1 MKKSTMLATAAFAVL
16 LGLFVPCTSHAT
28 EIKDT
33 DPTTVQW
40 DKATRKEC
48 TNSEGVSY
56 VDYTFPEDQTQ
67 SYNSYDDAVTSLAKF
82 TVDAVADHKSNYI
95 ILRVPVKIKTAQS
108 VDEYQLQSDVEDK
121 INSWIRFGGNM
132 TKREILSFSG
142 SDWKKHENLS
152 SFYTYLDDYAY
163 TGGELTGTFKI
174 AVNYKTR
181 YDFTEYETKCLNA
194 IKEMNV
200 DGKSDYDKALAL
212 CKWVNKHIKYKSSE
226 VFLGDQSGMQGM
238 MEGWGVCNAYATLTC
253 YLGRCLGLD
262 ILYEGGDTFTDSHA
276 WDLVKVGDEWYYMDP
291 TKSGHEEGVTF
302 CASFLQGND
311 WLKCNVKE
319 LDDQFK
325 DYNNIY
331 NISDIS
337 YANKHNNCEH
347 SWVKGAIGD
356 ITSRIE
362 DSTCNIPYNVAYAC
376 TKCDAYKWVYY
387 KDPKGHIPGKVI
399 RVEREA
405 NCYTEGLQVR
415 ECLRPAEDG
424 GCQSHAYYETIPMT
438 QHHWVDGKCTICGD
452 ECTHTYGEKTI
463 ITPATCTTYGSYT
476 KTCATCGYVYKGQIP
491 KTQHNYEWKV
501 TTPATCNST
510 GVETKTCTNCGK
522 TNGQKQI
529 PATGEHNWETV
540 ETIPATCTSKE
551 KQKQECTVCHT
562 TRTTINENS
571 HYADHTWAEGDGTVT
586 CTKCGC
592 EHTHRWVEDTS
603 KTVPATCTSEGS
615 KTYYCTADYKDYDQE
630 VHKCH
635 STKTETLAK
644 TAHHW
649 VNGVCTE
656 CGATHEHDWQ
666 EQTSLAK
673 SPTCTEK
680 GSKTYKCSKCG
691 ETKVEEIPATGHT
704 WKIHQIAQNKSECKC
719 SVCGVTK
726 AHDLKVVSKDPATCT
741 KKGIIHYVC
750 KDCGKKVRDN
760 DPDAPALGHDWKNQ
774 NGTCSRCG
782 EQHTH
787 DWGEWKT
794 TTPADCTTEGE
805 EVRQCNTCGFEETR
819 TLAKTDHQ
827 WGEWNIT
834 TEPSCTT
841 EGEEVRQCEVCQKT
855 ETKKLEKT
863 AHVTEI
869 VGAKESTCTTAGY
882 SGDEVCKHCHEV
894 IKKGHE
900 LALAQHQW
908 GEWKTT
914 TPASCTHEGEETR
927 QCKNCQETETRKLKK
942 TDHDWSEW
950 KTTTKP
956 SCTHEGEET
965 RQCKNCQKTES
976 RTLAKTAHNTE
987 IVGAKAPNCTSE
999 GYTGD
1004 EVCKDCHATIKNGHK
1019 LDKTAHQWSTWKTTT
1034 NPSYASEGEQTRQCS
1049 QCHQT
1054 ETRKLNKLPLP
1065 KAGTKYTVGGNQYTV
1080 LKAGLSVRFSKA
1092 NPKAKT
1098 VTIPNT
1104 ITVDGINYKVA
1115 EVGANAFKNNKKVKK
1130 VTIGANVVKIANK
1143 AFNKCPSLRNVII
1156 KTTLLTKK
1164 TASKKCFSKVHK
1176 KMVIKVPKKVKKSY
1190 VKIFKG
1196 FKVK

>member
-56 VDYTFPEDQTQ
+56 VDYTFPEDQIQ

-82 TVDAVADHKSNYI
+82 TVDAVADHKDSHITIEMPFSVKTDKVIEKNYDI
-95 ILRVPVKIKTAQS
+95 AIK
-108 VDEYQLQSDVEDK
+108 VDDK
-121 INSWIRFGGNM
+121 IDNWIRFGDNM

-142 SDWKKHENLS
+142 SDWKKHENLKS
-152 SFYTYLDDYAY
+152 YYTTVDEWKKTENGYSGIFSLSFEYS
-163 TGGELTGTFKI
+163 
-174 AVNYKTR
+174 TR

-212 CKWVNKHIKYKSSE
+212 NKWVHAQINDTSVSTAE
-226 VFLGDQSGMQGM
+226 GQSGMKGI
-238 MEGWGVCNAYATLTC
+238 MERKGVCNAFATLSC

-262 ILYEGGDTFTDSHA
+262 ILYESGDTWDDGHA
-276 WDLVKVGDEWYYMDP
+276 WNLVKVGNEWYYMD
-291 TKSGHEEGVTF
+291 TTCSLDTL
-302 CASFLQGND
+302 SDFLQGES
-311 WLKCNVKE
+311 WLKCNIE
-319 LDDQFK
+319 TLDSQFK
-325 DYNNIY
+325 NYDKIY
-331 NISDIS
+331 NIPAIS
-337 YANKHNNCEH
+337 YDEKYSTCEH
-347 SWVKGAIGD
+347 NWSLYSG
-356 ITSRIE
+356 T
-362 DSTCNIPYNVAYAC
+362 DSSFNCNFPTTNNYFC
-376 TKCDAYKWVYY
+376 TKCHAGKWEYY
-387 KDPKGHIPGKVI
+387 KDPKGHTPGKVI
-399 RVEREA
+399 RVDREA

-415 ECLRPAEDG
+415 ECTVCG
-424 GCQSHAYYETIPMT
+424 KGYWETIPMT

-452 ECTHTYGEKTI
+452 ECKHTYGEKTI
-463 ITPATCTTYGSYT
+463 LTPATCTTMGSYT
-476 KTCATCGYVYKGQIP
+476 KTCTTCGYVYKGQIP

-522 TNGQKQI
+522 TYGQRTI

-586 CTKCGC
+586 CTKCGW

-635 STKTETLAK
+635 STKTVTLAK

-666 EQTSLAK
+666 EQTSLAQ

-719 SVCGVTK
+719 SVCGATK

-774 NGTCSRCG
+774 DGTCSRCN

-805 EVRQCNTCGFEETR
+805 EVRQCNTCGFEETKK
-819 TLAKTDHQ
+819 LEKTAHQ
-827 WGEWNIT
+827 WGEWKT
-834 TEPSCTT
+834 TTKPSCTT

-882 SGDEVCKHCHEV
+882 SGDEVCKHCHAV
-894 IKKGHE
+894 IKMGHK
-900 LALAQHQW
+900 LALAQHQ
-908 GEWKTT
+908 
-914 TPASCTHEGEETR
+914 
-927 QCKNCQETETRKLKK
+927 
-942 TDHDWSEW
+942 WSEW

-956 SCTHEGEET
+956 SCTTEGEET
-965 RQCKNCQKTES
+965 RQCSVCQETETRKLEKTDHDWSEWKITTKPS
-976 RTLAKTAHNTE
+976 CTTEGEETRQCSVCQETETRKLEKTAHNTE
-987 IVGAKAPNCTSE
+987 IVGAKAPSCTSE

-1004 EVCKDCHATIKNGHK
+1004 EVCKDCHAVVKKGHK

-1104 ITVDGINYKVA
+1104 IKVDGISYKVA

-1143 AFNKCPSLRNVII
+1143 AFNKCPSIRNVII
-1156 KTTLLTKK
+1156 KTTLLTKR
-1164 TASKKCFSKVHK
+1164 TASKKCFNKVHK

-1190 VKIFKG
+1190 AKIFKG

>member
-40 DKATRKEC
+40 DKATV
-48 TNSEGVSY
+48 TNETDDLDRAYQV
-56 VDYTFPEDQTQ
+56 YTLPSTNYD
-67 SYNSYDDAVTSLAKF
+67 SYDDAVNGLAKSI
-82 TVDAVADHKSNYI
+82 VDATADRKANYFWIRLPFNVTTDKVISDKSDMSI
-95 ILRVPVKIKTAQS
+95 EIK
-108 VDEYQLQSDVEDK
+108 DK
-121 INSWIRFGGNM
+121 IDSWIRFGDNM

-142 SDWKKHENLS
+142 SDWKKHENLN
-152 SFYTYLDDYAY
+152 SFYSSIFDWEKNDNGYS
-163 TGGELTGTFKI
+163 GTLSCEIRYQSK
-174 AVNYKTR
+174 

-262 ILYEGGDTFTDSHA
+262 VLYESGDTWNDRHS
-276 WDLVKVGDEWYYMDP
+276 WDLVKIDNEWYYIDP
-291 TKSGHEEGVTF
+291 TNTKTEEHF
-302 CASFLQGND
+302 HSEFLQGND
-311 WLKCNVKE
+311 WLKCEIKE

-325 DYNNIY
+325 DYAKLY
-331 NISDIS
+331 NVPDIS

-347 SWVKGAIGD
+347 NWVHGSVTNLTENLK
-356 ITSRIE
+356 
-362 DSTCNIPYNVAYAC
+362 DSTCDLPYWVSLVC
-376 TKCDAYKWVYY
+376 TKCNAYKWEYY
-387 KDPKGHIPGKVI
+387 KDPKGHTPGKVI
-399 RVEREA
+399 RVDREA

-415 ECLRPAEDG
+415 ECTVCG
-424 GCQSHAYYETIPMT
+424 KGYWETIPMT

-463 ITPATCTTYGSYT
+463 VTPATCTTYGSYT
-476 KTCATCGYVYKGQIP
+476 KTCTTCGYVLKGQIP

-522 TNGQKQI
+522 TNGQRQI

-571 HYADHTWAEGDGTVT
+571 HYADHTWTEGDGTVT
-586 CTKCGC
+586 CTKCGW

-635 STKTETLAK
+635 STKTEILAK

-666 EQTSLAK
+666 EQTSLTK
-673 SPTCTEK
+673 SPTCIKK

-704 WKIHQIAQNKSECKC
+704 WKIHQIATNKSECKC
-719 SVCGVTK
+719 SVCGATK

-774 NGTCSRCG
+774 DGTCSRCNA
-782 EQHTH
+782 QHTH
-787 DWGEWKT
+787 NWGEWKT

-805 EVRQCNTCGFEETR
+805 EVRQCNTCRFEETR

-841 EGEEVRQCEVCQKT
+841 EGEKVRQCEVCQKT

-863 AHVTEI
+863 AHVTEV

-894 IKKGHE
+894 IKKGHK

-1004 EVCKDCHATIKNGHK
+1004 EVCKDCHATIKKGHK

-1130 VTIGANVVKIANK
+1130 VTIGANVVKVANK

-1190 VKIFKG
+1190 AKIFKG

>member
-40 DKATRKEC
+40 DKATVEEKTDADNDKYLLYTLPN
-48 TNSEGVSY
+48 TNY
-56 VDYTFPEDQTQ
+56 D
-67 SYNSYDDAVTSLAKF
+67 SYDDAITGLAKYMVDATADRKYNSVSVLFPF
-82 TVDAVADHKSNYI
+82 TVVTDKTINEAVDM
-95 ILRVPVKIKTAQS
+95 S
-108 VDEYQLQSDVEDK
+108 VDIDDK
-121 INSWIRFGGNM
+121 IDSWIRFGDNM

-152 SFYTYLDDYAY
+152 SFNTNIINWKKTDNGYSGL
-163 TGGELTGTFKI
+163 
-174 AVNYKTR
+174 AVCAVEYSHR

-212 CKWVNKHIKYKSSE
+212 CKWVHAQINDTSVSTAE
-226 VFLGDQSGMQGM
+226 GQSGMKGI
-238 MEGWGVCNAYATLTC
+238 MERKGVCNAFATLSC

-262 ILYEGGDTFTDSHA
+262 ILYESGDTWDDGHA
-276 WDLVKVGDEWYYMDP
+276 WNLVKVGDEWYYMD
-291 TKSGHEEGVTF
+291 TTCSLYTL
-302 CASFLQGND
+302 SNFLQGES
-311 WLKCNVKE
+311 WLKCNIE
-319 LDDQFK
+319 TLDSQFK
-325 DYNNIY
+325 NYDKIY
-331 NISDIS
+331 NIPAIS
-337 YANKHNNCEH
+337 YDEKYSTCKHNWSLYSSTDSSFNCNFP
-347 SWVKGAIGD
+347 
-356 ITSRIE
+356 T
-362 DSTCNIPYNVAYAC
+362 TNNYFC
-376 TKCDAYKWVYY
+376 TKCHAGKWEYY
-387 KDPKGHIPGKVI
+387 KDPKGHTPGKVI
-399 RVEREA
+399 RVDREA

-415 ECLRPAEDG
+415 ECTVCG
-424 GCQSHAYYETIPMT
+424 KGYWETIPMT

-476 KTCATCGYVYKGQIP
+476 KTCTTCGYVYKGQIP

-510 GVETKTCTNCGK
+510 GVETKICTNCGK
-522 TNGQKQI
+522 TNGQRQI

-551 KQKQECTVCHT
+551 KQKQKCTVCHT

-571 HYADHTWAEGDGTVT
+571 HYADHTWTEGDGTVT
-586 CTKCGC
+586 CTKCGW

-603 KTVPATCTSEGS
+603 KTVTATCTSEGS
-615 KTYYCTADYKDYDQE
+615 KTYYCIADYKDYDQE

-635 STKTETLAK
+635 STKTVTLAK
-644 TAHHW
+644 TDHHW

-719 SVCGVTK
+719 SVCGATK

-760 DPDAPALGHDWKNQ
+760 DPDAPALGHDWKNRD
-774 NGTCSRCG
+774 GMCSRCNA
-782 EQHTH
+782 QHTH

-805 EVRQCNTCGFEETR
+805 EVRQCNTCRFEETR
-819 TLAKTDHQ
+819 TLAKTDHD

-834 TEPSCTT
+834 TEPSCTH
-841 EGEEVRQCEVCQKT
+841 EGEETRQCKNCQKT

-863 AHVTEI
+863 AHVTEL
-869 VGAKESTCTTAGY
+869 VGAKAPSCTSEGY
-882 SGDEVCKHCHEV
+882 TGNEVCKDCHAV
-894 IKKGHE
+894 VKNGHK
-900 LALAQHQW
+900 LDKTAHQW
-908 GEWKTT
+908 STWKTT

-927 QCKNCQETETRKLKK
+927 QCSVCQETETRKLKK

-956 SCTHEGEET
+956 SCTTEGEEN

-987 IVGAKAPNCTSE
+987 IVGAKAPSCTTE

-1004 EVCKDCHATIKNGHK
+1004 EVCKDCHATIKKGHK

-1049 QCHQT
+1049 QCHQI

-1080 LKAGLSVRFSKA
+1080 LKAGLTVRFSKA

-1130 VTIGANVVKIANK
+1130 VTIGANVVKVANK

-1156 KTTLLTKK
+1156 KTTLLIKK

-1176 KMVIKVPKKVKKSY
+1176 KMIIKVPKKVKKTY

>member
-33 DPTTVQW
+33 DQTTVQW
-40 DKATRKEC
+40 DKATVEEKTDADNDKYLLYTLPN
-48 TNSEGVSY
+48 TNY
-56 VDYTFPEDQTQ
+56 D
-67 SYNSYDDAVTSLAKF
+67 SYDDAITGLAKYMVDATADRKYNSVSVLFPF
-82 TVDAVADHKSNYI
+82 TVVTDKTIDEAVDM
-95 ILRVPVKIKTAQS
+95 S
-108 VDEYQLQSDVEDK
+108 VDIDDK
-121 INSWIRFGGNM
+121 IDSWIRFGGNM

-152 SFYTYLDDYAY
+152 SFNTNIINWKKTDNGYSGL
-163 TGGELTGTFKI
+163 
-174 AVNYKTR
+174 AVCAVEYSHR
-181 YDFTEYETKCLNA
+181 YDFIEYETKCLNA

-212 CKWVNKHIKYKSSE
+212 NKWVHAQINDTSVSTAE
-226 VFLGDQSGMQGM
+226 GQSGMKGI
-238 MEGWGVCNAYATLTC
+238 MERKGVCNAFATLSC

-262 ILYEGGDTFTDSHA
+262 ILYESGDTWDDGHA
-276 WDLVKVGDEWYYMDP
+276 WNLIKIGDEWYYTDTSCP
-291 TKSGHEEGVTF
+291 VDVLSN
-302 CASFLQGND
+302 FLQGKS
-311 WLKCNVKE
+311 WLKCNIE
-319 LDDQFK
+319 TLDSQFK
-325 DYNNIY
+325 NYDKIY
-331 NISDIS
+331 NIPAIS
-337 YANKHNNCEH
+337 YDEKYSTCEH
-347 SWVKGAIGD
+347 NWSLYSG
-356 ITSRIE
+356 T
-362 DSTCNIPYNVAYAC
+362 DSSFNCNFPTTNNYFC
-376 TKCDAYKWVYY
+376 TKCHAGKWEYY
-387 KDPKGHIPGKVI
+387 KDPKGHTPGKVI
-399 RVEREA
+399 RVDREA

-415 ECLRPAEDG
+415 ECTVCG
-424 GCQSHAYYETIPMT
+424 KGYWETIPMT

-452 ECTHTYGEKTI
+452 ECAHTYGEKTI
-463 ITPATCTTYGSYT
+463 IAPATCTTMGSYT
-476 KTCATCGYVYKGQIP
+476 KTCTTCGYVYKGQIP

-501 TTPATCNST
+501 TTPATCNT
-510 GVETKTCTNCGK
+510 AGVETKTCINCGK
-522 TNGQKQI
+522 TYGQRTI

-586 CTKCGC
+586 CTKCGW

-615 KTYYCTADYKDYDQE
+615 KTYYCIADYKDYDQE

-635 STKTETLAK
+635 STKTVTLAK

-719 SVCGVTK
+719 SVCEATK

-774 NGTCSRCG
+774 DGTCSRCN

-805 EVRQCNTCGFEETR
+805 EVRQCNTCGFEETKK
-819 TLAKTDHQ
+819 LEKTDHQ

-841 EGEEVRQCEVCQKT
+841 EGEEVRQCEVCQKI
-855 ETKKLEKT
+855 ETKKLKKT
-863 AHVTEI
+863 DHVTEI
-869 VGAKESTCTTAGY
+869 VGAKESTCTIAGY
-882 SGDEVCKHCHEV
+882 SGDEVCKHCHKV

-908 GEWKTT
+908 GEWKITT
-914 TPASCTHEGEETR
+914 KPSCTTEGEEIR
-927 QCKNCQETETRKLKK
+927 QCKNCQETETKKL
-942 TDHDWSEW
+942 E
-950 KTTTKP
+950 
-956 SCTHEGEET
+956 
-965 RQCKNCQKTES
+965 
-976 RTLAKTAHNTE
+976 KTAHNTE
-987 IVGAKAPNCTSE
+987 IVGAKAPSCTSE

-1004 EVCKDCHATIKNGHK
+1004 EVCKDCHATIKKGNS
-1019 LDKTAHQWSTWKTTT
+1019 LAKTAHQWSTWKTTT

-1049 QCHQT
+1049 QCHQI

-1104 ITVDGINYKVA
+1104 IKVNGISYKVA

-1190 VKIFKG
+1190 AKIFKG

>member
-33 DPTTVQW
+33 DQTTVQW
-40 DKATRKEC
+40 DKATV
-48 TNSEGVSY
+48 TNETDDLDRAYQV
-56 VDYTFPEDQTQ
+56 YTLPSTNYD
-67 SYNSYDDAVTSLAKF
+67 SYDDAVNGLAKSI
-82 TVDAVADHKSNYI
+82 VDATADRKANYFWIRLPFNVTTDKVISDKSDMSI
-95 ILRVPVKIKTAQS
+95 EIK
-108 VDEYQLQSDVEDK
+108 DK
-121 INSWIRFGGNM
+121 IDSWIRFGDNM

-142 SDWKKHENLS
+142 SDWKKHENLN
-152 SFYTYLDDYAY
+152 SFYSSIFDWEKNDNGYS
-163 TGGELTGTFKI
+163 GTLSCEIRYQSK
-174 AVNYKTR
+174 

-262 ILYEGGDTFTDSHA
+262 VLYEGGDTWLDSHA
-276 WDLVKVGDEWYYMDP
+276 WNLVKIGDEWYYMDP
-291 TKSGHEEGVTF
+291 TKSGNRDGLVF
-302 CASFLQGND
+302 NISFLQGND
-311 WLKCNVKE
+311 WLKCNTKE

-325 DYNNIY
+325 DYNKIY

-337 YANKHNNCEH
+337 YVNKHSTCSGEH
-347 SWVKGAIGD
+347 NW
-356 ITSRIE
+356 IE
-362 DSTCNIPYNVAYAC
+362 SPGGNSTENLKDSTCDLPYCIPYRC
-376 TKCDAYKWVYY
+376 TKCNAVKWEYY
-387 KDPKGHIPGKVI
+387 KDPKGHTPGKVI
-399 RVEREA
+399 RVDREA

-415 ECLRPAEDG
+415 ECTVCG
-424 GCQSHAYYETIPMT
+424 KGYWETIPMT

-522 TNGQKQI
+522 TNGQRQI

-586 CTKCGC
+586 CTKCGW

-656 CGATHEHDWQ
+656 CGATHEHNWQ

-673 SPTCTEK
+673 SSTCTEK

-704 WKIHQIAQNKSECKC
+704 WKIHQIATNKSECKC
-719 SVCGVTK
+719 SVCGATK

-760 DPDAPALGHDWKNQ
+760 DPDTPALGHDWKNQ
-774 NGTCSRCG
+774 NGTCSRCNA
-782 EQHTH
+782 QHTH

-841 EGEEVRQCEVCQKT
+841 EGEEVRQCEVCLET

-863 AHVTEI
+863 DHVTEI

-927 QCKNCQETETRKLKK
+927 QCSVCQKTETRK
-942 TDHDWSEW
+942 
-950 KTTTKP
+950 
-956 SCTHEGEET
+956 
-965 RQCKNCQKTES
+965 
-976 RTLAKTAHNTE
+976 LAKTAHNTE
-987 IVGAKAPNCTSE
+987 IVGAKAPSCTTE

-1004 EVCKDCHATIKNGHK
+1004 EVCKDCHAVVKKGNS
-1019 LDKTAHQWSTWKTTT
+1019 LAKTAHQWSTWKTTT

-1049 QCHQT
+1049 QCHQI

-1190 VKIFKG
+1190 AKIFKG

>member
-1 MKKSTMLATAAFAVL
+1 MLATAAFAVL

-40 DKATRKEC
+40 DKATVEEKTDADNDKYLLYTLPN
-48 TNSEGVSY
+48 TNY
-56 VDYTFPEDQTQ
+56 D
-67 SYNSYDDAVTSLAKF
+67 SYDDAITGLAKYMVDATADRKYNSVSVLFPF
-82 TVDAVADHKSNYI
+82 TVVTD
-95 ILRVPVKIKTAQS
+95 KTIDEAIDMS
-108 VDEYQLQSDVEDK
+108 VDIDDK
-121 INSWIRFGGNM
+121 IDSWIRFGGNM

-152 SFYTYLDDYAY
+152 SFNTNIINWKKTDNGYSGL
-163 TGGELTGTFKI
+163 
-174 AVNYKTR
+174 AVCAVEYSTR

-212 CKWVNKHIKYKSSE
+212 NKWVHAQINDTSVSTAE
-226 VFLGDQSGMQGM
+226 GQSGMKGI
-238 MEGWGVCNAYATLTC
+238 MERKGVCNAFATLSC

-262 ILYEGGDTFTDSHA
+262 ILYESGDTWDDGHA
-276 WDLVKVGDEWYYMDP
+276 WNLIKIGDEWYYTDTSCP
-291 TKSGHEEGVTF
+291 VDVLSN
-302 CASFLQGND
+302 FLQGKS
-311 WLKCNVKE
+311 WLKCNIE
-319 LDDQFK
+319 TLDSQFK
-325 DYNNIY
+325 NYDKIY
-331 NISDIS
+331 NIPAIGYDEKYST
-337 YANKHNNCEH
+337 CEH
-347 SWVKGAIGD
+347 NWSLYSG
-356 ITSRIE
+356 T
-362 DSTCNIPYNVAYAC
+362 DSSFNCNFPTTNNYFC
-376 TKCDAYKWVYY
+376 TKCHAGKWEYY
-387 KDPKGHIPGKVI
+387 KDPKGHTPGKVI
-399 RVEREA
+399 RVDREA

-415 ECLRPAEDG
+415 ECTVCG
-424 GCQSHAYYETIPMT
+424 KGYWETIPMT

-463 ITPATCTTYGSYT
+463 VTPATCTTYGSYT
-476 KTCATCGYVYKGQIP
+476 KTCTTCGYVYKGQIP

-522 TNGQKQI
+522 TNGQRQI

-586 CTKCGC
+586 CTKCGW

-615 KTYYCTADYKDYDQE
+615 KTYYCIADYKDYDQE

-719 SVCGVTK
+719 SVCGATK

-774 NGTCSRCG
+774 DGMCSRCNA
-782 EQHTH
+782 QHTH

-805 EVRQCNTCGFEETR
+805 KVRQCNTCGFEETR

-841 EGEEVRQCEVCQKT
+841 EGEEVRQCKNCQKT

-863 AHVTEI
+863 AHVTEL
-869 VGAKESTCTTAGY
+869 VGAKAPSCTSEGY
-882 SGDEVCKHCHEV
+882 TGNEVCKHCHEV

-927 QCKNCQETETRKLKK
+927 QCSVCQETETRKLKK

-987 IVGAKAPNCTSE
+987 IVGAKAPSCTTE
-999 GYTGD
+999 GYTGN
-1004 EVCKDCHATIKNGHK
+1004 EVCKDCHATIKKGHK

-1098 VTIPNT
+1098 VTIPNA
-1104 ITVDGINYKVA
+1104 ITVDGISYKVA

-1176 KMVIKVPKKVKKSY
+1176 KMIIKVPKKVKKTY

>member
-33 DPTTVQW
+33 DQTTVQW
-40 DKATRKEC
+40 DKATVEEKTDADNDKYLLYTLPN
-48 TNSEGVSY
+48 TNY
-56 VDYTFPEDQTQ
+56 D
-67 SYNSYDDAVTSLAKF
+67 SYDDAITGLAKYMVDATADRKYNSVSVLFPF
-82 TVDAVADHKSNYI
+82 TVVTNKTINEAVDM
-95 ILRVPVKIKTAQS
+95 S
-108 VDEYQLQSDVEDK
+108 VDIDDK
-121 INSWIRFGGNM
+121 IDSWIRFGDNM

-152 SFYTYLDDYAY
+152 SFNTNIIDWKKTENGYSGL
-163 TGGELTGTFKI
+163 
-174 AVNYKTR
+174 AVCAVEYKTR

-262 ILYEGGDTFTDSHA
+262 VLYESGDTWNDRHS
-276 WDLVKVGDEWYYMDP
+276 WDLVKIDNEWYYIDP
-291 TKSGHEEGVTF
+291 TNTKTEEHF
-302 CASFLQGND
+302 HSEFLQGND
-311 WLKCNVKE
+311 WLKCEIKE

-325 DYNNIY
+325 DYAKLY
-331 NISDIS
+331 NVPDIS
-337 YANKHNNCEH
+337 YANKHNSCEH
-347 SWVKGAIGD
+347 NWVHGSVTNLTENLK
-356 ITSRIE
+356 
-362 DSTCNIPYNVAYAC
+362 DSTCDLPYWVSLVC
-376 TKCDAYKWVYY
+376 TKCNAYKWEYY
-387 KDPKGHIPGKVI
+387 KDPKGHTPGKVI
-399 RVEREA
+399 RVDREA

-415 ECLRPAEDG
+415 ECTVCG
-424 GCQSHAYYETIPMT
+424 KGYWETIPMT

-463 ITPATCTTYGSYT
+463 ITPATCTTMGSYT
-476 KTCATCGYVYKGQIP
+476 KTCTTCGYVYKGQIP

-510 GVETKTCTNCGK
+510 GVETKTCTKCGK
-522 TNGQKQI
+522 TYGQRTI

-571 HYADHTWAEGDGTVT
+571 HYADHTWTEGNGTVT
-586 CTKCGC
+586 CTKCGW

-635 STKTETLAK
+635 STKTVTLAK
-644 TAHHW
+644 IAHHW

-666 EQTSLAK
+666 EQTSLAQ

-719 SVCGVTK
+719 SVCEATK

-774 NGTCSRCG
+774 DGTCSRCN

-805 EVRQCNTCGFEETR
+805 EVRQCNTCGFEETKK
-819 TLAKTDHQ
+819 LEKTAHQ
-827 WGEWNIT
+827 WGEWDIT

-841 EGEEVRQCEVCQKT
+841 EGEEVRQCKNCQKT
-855 ETKKLEKT
+855 ETKKLKKT
-863 AHVTEI
+863 DHVTEI
-869 VGAKESTCTTAGY
+869 VGVKESTCTTAGY
-882 SGDEVCKHCHEV
+882 SGDEVCKHCHTV
-894 IKKGHE
+894 IKMGHK
-900 LALAQHQW
+900 LDLAQHQW

-927 QCKNCQETETRKLKK
+927 QCKNCKETETRKLEK

-956 SCTHEGEET
+956 SCTTEGEET
-965 RQCKNCQKTES
+965 RQCKNCHETES

-987 IVGAKAPNCTSE
+987 IVGAKAPSCTTE

-1004 EVCKDCHATIKNGHK
+1004 EVCKHCNAVVKKGHK
-1019 LDKTAHQWSTWKTTT
+1019 LAKTAHQWSSWKTTT
-1034 NPSYASEGEQTRQCS
+1034 NPSYDSEGEQTRQCS

-1080 LKAGLSVRFSKA
+1080 LKAGLTVRFSKA

-1104 ITVDGINYKVA
+1104 ITADGISYKVA

-1130 VTIGANVVKIANK
+1130 VTIGTNVVKIANK

>member
-40 DKATRKEC
+40 DKATVEEKTDVDNDKYLLYTLPN
-48 TNSEGVSY
+48 TNY
-56 VDYTFPEDQTQ
+56 D
-67 SYNSYDDAVTSLAKF
+67 SYDDAITGLAKYMVDATADRKYNSVSVLFPF
-82 TVDAVADHKSNYI
+82 TVVTDKTIDKAVDM
-95 ILRVPVKIKTAQS
+95 S
-108 VDEYQLQSDVEDK
+108 VDIDDK
-121 INSWIRFGGNM
+121 IDSWIRFGDNM

-152 SFYTYLDDYAY
+152 SFNTNIIDWKKTENGYSGL
-163 TGGELTGTFKI
+163 
-174 AVNYKTR
+174 AVCAVEYSTR

-212 CKWVNKHIKYKSSE
+212 CKWVHAQINDTSVSTAE
-226 VFLGDQSGMQGM
+226 GQSGMKGI
-238 MEGWGVCNAYATLTC
+238 MERKGVCNAFATLSC

-262 ILYEGGDTFTDSHA
+262 ILYESGDTWDDGHA
-276 WDLVKVGDEWYYMDP
+276 WNLVKVGNEWYYMD
-291 TKSGHEEGVTF
+291 TTCSLDTL
-302 CASFLQGND
+302 SDFLQGES
-311 WLKCNVKE
+311 WLKCNIE
-319 LDDQFK
+319 TLDSQFK
-325 DYNNIY
+325 NYDKIY
-331 NISDIS
+331 NIPAIS
-337 YANKHNNCEH
+337 YDEKYSTCEH
-347 SWVKGAIGD
+347 NWSLYSG
-356 ITSRIE
+356 T
-362 DSTCNIPYNVAYAC
+362 DSSFNCNFPTTNNYFC
-376 TKCDAYKWVYY
+376 TKCHAGKWEYY
-387 KDPKGHIPGKVI
+387 KDPKGHTPGKVI
-399 RVEREA
+399 RVDREA

-415 ECLRPAEDG
+415 ECTVCG
-424 GCQSHAYYETIPMT
+424 KGYWETIPMT

-476 KTCATCGYVYKGQIP
+476 KTCTTCGYVYKGQIP

-522 TNGQKQI
+522 TYGQRTI

-562 TRTTINENS
+562 TKTTINENS
-571 HYADHTWAEGDGTVT
+571 HYADHTWTEGDGTVT
-586 CTKCGC
+586 CTKCGW

-615 KTYYCTADYKDYDQE
+615 KTYYCIADYKDYDQE

-649 VNGVCTE
+649 VNGICTE

-719 SVCGVTK
+719 SVCGATK

-774 NGTCSRCG
+774 DGTCSRCN

-805 EVRQCNTCGFEETR
+805 EVRQCKN
-819 TLAKTDHQ
+819 
-827 WGEWNIT
+827 
-834 TEPSCTT
+834 
-841 EGEEVRQCEVCQKT
+841 CQET
-855 ETKKLEKT
+855 ETKKLDKT

-882 SGDEVCKHCHEV
+882 SGDEVCKHCHAV
-894 IKKGHE
+894 IKIGHK

-927 QCKNCQETETRKLKK
+927 QCSVCQETETRKLKK
-942 TDHDWSEW
+942 TGHDWSEW

-965 RQCKNCQKTES
+965 RQCKNCQGTES

-987 IVGAKAPNCTSE
+987 IVGAKAPSCTTE

-1004 EVCKDCHATIKNGHK
+1004 EVCKDCNVKVKEGHTLAK
-1019 LDKTAHQWSTWKTTT
+1019 TAHNWGEWKTTTPASCTTEGKEVRQCKVCQKTESRTLAKTAHQWSSWKTTT
-1034 NPSYASEGEQTRQCS
+1034 NPSYDSKGEQTRQCS

-1080 LKAGLSVRFSKA
+1080 LKAGLTVRFSKA

-1104 ITVDGINYKVA
+1104 ITADGISYKVA

-1130 VTIGANVVKIANK
+1130 VTIGTNVVKIANK

-1190 VKIFKG
+1190 AKIFKG

>member
-40 DKATRKEC
+40 DKATA
-48 TNSEGVSY
+48 TNETDDLDRTYKV
-56 VDYTFPEDQTQ
+56 YTLPSTNYD
-67 SYNSYDDAVTSLAKF
+67 SYDDAVNGLAKSII
-82 TVDAVADHKSNYI
+82 DATADRKANYFWIRLPFNVTTDKVISDKSDMSI
-95 ILRVPVKIKTAQS
+95 EIK
-108 VDEYQLQSDVEDK
+108 DK
-121 INSWIRFGGNM
+121 IDSWIRFGGNM

-142 SDWKKHENLS
+142 SDWKKHENLD
-152 SFYTYLDDYAY
+152 SFYSSIFDWEKNDNGYS
-163 TGGELTGTFKI
+163 GTLSCEI
-174 AVNYKTR
+174 RYSTR

-212 CKWVNKHIKYKSSE
+212 CKWVKRHIKYKSSE

-262 ILYEGGDTFTDSHA
+262 ILYEGGDTWNDSHA
-276 WDLVKVGDEWYYMDP
+276 WNLVKINNEWYYADP
-291 TKSGHEEGVTF
+291 TNMILDGDTQ
-302 CASFLQGND
+302 AFLQGND
-311 WLKCNVKE
+311 WLKCMSNKV
-319 LDDQFK
+319 DDQFK
-325 DYNNIY
+325 DYKEKY

-337 YANKHNNCEH
+337 YGNRHSSCNGEHNWIEA
-347 SWVKGAIGD
+347 AISNG
-356 ITSRIE
+356 TQNQK
-362 DSTCNIPYNVAYAC
+362 DSTCDLPYWLAFRC
-376 TKCDAYKWVYY
+376 TKCGAYKWEYY
-387 KDPKGHIPGKVI
+387 KDPKGHTPGKVI
-399 RVEREA
+399 RVDREA

-415 ECLRPAEDG
+415 ECTVCG
-424 GCQSHAYYETIPMT
+424 KGYWETIPMT

-463 ITPATCTTYGSYT
+463 ITPATCTTMGSYT
-476 KTCATCGYVYKGQIP
+476 KTCTTCGYVYKGQIP

-510 GVETKTCTNCGK
+510 GVETKTCT
-522 TNGQKQI
+522 
-529 PATGEHNWETV
+529 
-540 ETIPATCTSKE
+540 
-551 KQKQECTVCHT
+551 
-562 TRTTINENS
+562 
-571 HYADHTWAEGDGTVT
+571 
-586 CTKCGC
+586 KCGW

-635 STKTETLAK
+635 STKTVTLAK

-719 SVCGVTK
+719 SVCGATK

-774 NGTCSRCG
+774 DGTCSRCN

-805 EVRQCNTCGFEETR
+805 EVRQCNTCGFEETKK
-819 TLAKTDHQ
+819 LEKTAHQ
-827 WGEWNIT
+827 WGEWNT
-834 TEPSCTT
+834 TTKPSCTT

-882 SGDEVCKHCHEV
+882 SGDEVCKHCHAV
-894 IKKGHE
+894 IKMGHK
-900 LALAQHQW
+900 LALAQHQ
-908 GEWKTT
+908 
-914 TPASCTHEGEETR
+914 
-927 QCKNCQETETRKLKK
+927 
-942 TDHDWSEW
+942 WSEW

-956 SCTHEGEET
+956 SCTTEGEET

-987 IVGAKAPNCTSE
+987 IVGAKAPSCTTE

-1004 EVCKDCHATIKNGHK
+1004 EVCKDCNVKVKEGHTLAK
-1019 LDKTAHQWSTWKTTT
+1019 TAHNWGEWKTTTPANCTTEGKEVRQCKVCQKTESRTLAKTAHQWSTWKTTT

-1104 ITVDGINYKVA
+1104 ITVNGISYKVA

-1143 AFNKCPSLRNVII
+1143 AFNKCPILRNVII

-1164 TASKKCFSKVHK
+1164 TASKKCFNKVHK

>member
-40 DKATRKEC
+40 NKATRKEC

-56 VDYTFPEDQTQ
+56 VDYTFPKDQTQ

-95 ILRVPVKIKTAQS
+95 ILKVPVKIKTAQS

-226 VFLGDQSGMQGM
+226 VFLGDQSGIQGM

-262 ILYEGGDTFTDSHA
+262 ILYEGGDTWLDSHA
-276 WDLVKVGDEWYYMDP
+276 WNLVKIGDEWYYMDP
-291 TKSGHEEGVTF
+291 TKSGHEEDSIFSGY
-302 CASFLQGND
+302 FLQGND

-325 DYNNIY
+325 DYNKIY

-337 YANKHNNCEH
+337 YANKHNTCEH
-347 SWVKGAIGD
+347 DWG
-356 ITSRIE
+356 TSALFNVTMNLK
-362 DSTCNIPYNVAYAC
+362 DSTCDIPYNVSYKC
-376 TKCDAYKWVYY
+376 TKCNAYKWEYY
-387 KDPKGHIPGKVI
+387 KDPKGHTPGKVI
-399 RVEREA
+399 RVDREA

-415 ECLRPAEDG
+415 ECTVCG
-424 GCQSHAYYETIPMT
+424 KGYWETIPMT

-463 ITPATCTTYGSYT
+463 ITPATCTTMGSYT
-476 KTCATCGYVYKGQIP
+476 KTCTTCGYVYKGQIP

-501 TTPATCNST
+501 TTPATCNSV
-510 GVETKTCTNCGK
+510 GVETKICTNCGK
-522 TNGQKQI
+522 TNGQRPI

-571 HYADHTWAEGDGTVT
+571 HYADHTWTEGNGTVT
-586 CTKCGC
+586 CTKCGW
-592 EHTHRWVEDTS
+592 EHTHRWVKDTS

-704 WKIHQIAQNKSECKC
+704 WKIHQIATNKSECKC

-774 NGTCSRCG
+774 DGTCSRCNA
-782 EQHTH
+782 QHTH

-805 EVRQCNTCGFEETR
+805 EVRQCNTCRFEETR
-819 TLAKTDHQ
+819 TLAKTDHD
-827 WGEWNIT
+827 WGEWNI
-834 TEPSCTT
+834 
-841 EGEEVRQCEVCQKT
+841 
-855 ETKKLEKT
+855 
-863 AHVTEI
+863 
-869 VGAKESTCTTAGY
+869 
-882 SGDEVCKHCHEV
+882 
-894 IKKGHE
+894 
-900 LALAQHQW
+900 
-908 GEWKTT
+908 
-914 TPASCTHEGEETR
+914 
-927 QCKNCQETETRKLKK
+927 
-942 TDHDWSEW
+942 
-950 KTTTKP
+950 TTKP

-987 IVGAKAPNCTSE
+987 IVGAKAPSCTTE

-1004 EVCKDCHATIKNGHK
+1004 EVCKDCHATIKKGHK

-1034 NPSYASEGEQTRQCS
+1034 DPSYASEGEQTRQCS

-1080 LKAGLSVRFSKA
+1080 LKAGLTVRFSKA

-1104 ITVDGINYKVA
+1104 IKVNGINYKVT

-1143 AFNKCPSLRNVII
+1143 AFNKCPNLRNVII

-1176 KMVIKVPKKVKKSY
+1176 KMIIKVPKKVKKSY

>member
-40 DKATRKEC
+40 DKATVEEKTDADNDKYLLYTLPN
-48 TNSEGVSY
+48 TNY
-56 VDYTFPEDQTQ
+56 D
-67 SYNSYDDAVTSLAKF
+67 SYDDAITGLAKYMVDATADRKYNSVSVLFPF
-82 TVDAVADHKSNYI
+82 TVVTDKTIDEAVDM
-95 ILRVPVKIKTAQS
+95 S
-108 VDEYQLQSDVEDK
+108 VDIDDK
-121 INSWIRFGGNM
+121 IDSWIRFGGNM

-152 SFYTYLDDYAY
+152 SFNTNIINWK
-163 TGGELTGTFKI
+163 KI
-174 AVNYKTR
+174 DNGYSGLAVCAVEYSTR

-212 CKWVNKHIKYKSSE
+212 NKWVHAQINDTSVSTAE
-226 VFLGDQSGMQGM
+226 GQSGMKGI
-238 MEGWGVCNAYATLTC
+238 MERKGVCNAFATLSC

-262 ILYEGGDTFTDSHA
+262 ILYESGDTWDDGHA
-276 WDLVKVGDEWYYMDP
+276 WNLIKIGDEWYYTDTSCP
-291 TKSGHEEGVTF
+291 VDVLSN
-302 CASFLQGND
+302 FLQGKS
-311 WLKCNVKE
+311 WLKCNIE
-319 LDDQFK
+319 TLDSQFK
-325 DYNNIY
+325 NYDKIY
-331 NISDIS
+331 NIPAIGYDEKYST
-337 YANKHNNCEH
+337 CEH
-347 SWVKGAIGD
+347 NWSLYSG
-356 ITSRIE
+356 T
-362 DSTCNIPYNVAYAC
+362 DSSFNCNFPTTNNYFC
-376 TKCDAYKWVYY
+376 TKCHAGKWEYY
-387 KDPKGHIPGKVI
+387 KDPKGHTPGKVI
-399 RVEREA
+399 RVDREA

-415 ECLRPAEDG
+415 ECTVCG
-424 GCQSHAYYETIPMT
+424 KGYWETIPMT

-463 ITPATCTTYGSYT
+463 VTPATCTTYGSYT
-476 KTCATCGYVYKGQIP
+476 KTCTTCGYVYKGQIP

-501 TTPATCNST
+501 RTPATCNST

-522 TNGQKQI
+522 TNGQRQI

-586 CTKCGC
+586 CTKCGW

-615 KTYYCTADYKDYDQE
+615 KTYYCIADYKDYDQE

-644 TAHHW
+644 TDHHW

-719 SVCGVTK
+719 SVCGATK

-760 DPDAPALGHDWKNQ
+760 DPDAPALGHDWKNRD
-774 NGTCSRCG
+774 GMCSRCNA
-782 EQHTH
+782 QHTH

-805 EVRQCNTCGFEETR
+805 EVRQCNTCRFEETR
-819 TLAKTDHQ
+819 TLAKTDHD

-834 TEPSCTT
+834 TEPSCTH
-841 EGEEVRQCEVCQKT
+841 EGEEVRQCQNCQKT

-863 AHVTEI
+863 AHVTEV

-882 SGDEVCKHCHEV
+882 SGDEVCKDCHAV
-894 IKKGHE
+894 VKKGHK
-900 LALAQHQW
+900 LDKTAHQW
-908 GEWKTT
+908 STWKTT

-950 KTTTKP
+950 KITTKP
-956 SCTHEGEET
+956 SCTTEGEET
-965 RQCKNCQKTES
+965 RQCKNCQETES

-987 IVGAKAPNCTSE
+987 IVGAKAPSCTTE

-1004 EVCKDCHATIKNGHK
+1004 EVCKDCHATIKKGHK

-1049 QCHQT
+1049 QCHQI

-1080 LKAGLSVRFSKA
+1080 LKAGLTVRFSKA

-1130 VTIGANVVKIANK
+1130 VTIGANVVKVANK

-1176 KMVIKVPKKVKKSY
+1176 KMIIKVPKKVKKTY

>member
-40 DKATRKEC
+40 DKATV
-48 TNSEGVSY
+48 TNETDDLDRAYQV
-56 VDYTFPEDQTQ
+56 YTLPSTNYD
-67 SYNSYDDAVTSLAKF
+67 SYDDAVNGLAKSI
-82 TVDAVADHKSNYI
+82 VDATADRKANYFWIRLPFNVTTDKVISDKSDMSI
-95 ILRVPVKIKTAQS
+95 EIK
-108 VDEYQLQSDVEDK
+108 DK
-121 INSWIRFGGNM
+121 IDSWIRFGDNM

-142 SDWKKHENLS
+142 SDWKKHENLN
-152 SFYTYLDDYAY
+152 SFYSSIFDWEKNDNGYS
-163 TGGELTGTFKI
+163 GTLSCEIRYQSK
-174 AVNYKTR
+174 

-325 DYNNIY
+325 DYNKIY

-347 SWVKGAIGD
+347 NWVKGAIGD

-387 KDPKGHIPGKVI
+387 KAPKGHIPGKVI

-476 KTCATCGYVYKGQIP
+476 KTCTTCGYVYKGQIP

-522 TNGQKQI
+522 TNGQRQI

-540 ETIPATCTSKE
+540 ETIPATCISKE

-571 HYADHTWAEGDGTVT
+571 HYADHTWTEGDGTVT
-586 CTKCGC
+586 CTKCGW

-615 KTYYCTADYKDYDQE
+615 KTYYCIADYKDYDQE

-656 CGATHEHDWQ
+656 CGAAHEHDWQ

-680 GSKTYKCSKCG
+680 GSKTYKCFKCG

-719 SVCGVTK
+719 SVCGATK

-774 NGTCSRCG
+774 DGTCSRCNA
-782 EQHTH
+782 QHTH

-805 EVRQCNTCGFEETR
+805 EVRQCNTCGFEETKK
-819 TLAKTDHQ
+819 LEKTAHQ

-841 EGEEVRQCEVCQKT
+841 EGEKVRQCEVCQKT
-855 ETKKLEKT
+855 ETKKLDKT

-894 IKKGHE
+894 IKMGHK

-942 TDHDWSEW
+942 TGHDWSEW

-956 SCTHEGEET
+956 SCTTEGEET

-987 IVGAKAPNCTSE
+987 IVGAKAPSCTTE

-1004 EVCKDCHATIKNGHK
+1004 EVCKHCNAVVKKGHK
-1019 LDKTAHQWSTWKTTT
+1019 LDKTAHQWSSWKTTT
-1034 NPSYASEGEQTRQCS
+1034 NPSYDSEGEQTRQCS

-1080 LKAGLSVRFSKA
+1080 LKAGLTVRFSKA

-1104 ITVDGINYKVA
+1104 ITADGISYKVA

-1143 AFNKCPSLRNVII
+1143 AFNKCTSLRNVII

-1164 TASKKCFSKVHK
+1164 TASKKCFNKVHK

-1190 VKIFKG
+1190 AKIFKG

>member
-33 DPTTVQW
+33 DQTTVQW

-262 ILYEGGDTFTDSHA
+262 ILYESGDTWNDRHS
-276 WDLVKVGDEWYYMDP
+276 WDLVKIDNEWYYIDP
-291 TKSGHEEGVTF
+291 TNTKTEEHF
-302 CASFLQGND
+302 HSEFLQGND
-311 WLKCNVKE
+311 WLKCEIKE

-325 DYNNIY
+325 DYAKLY
-331 NISDIS
+331 NVPDIS

-347 SWVKGAIGD
+347 NWVHGSVTNLTENLK
-356 ITSRIE
+356 
-362 DSTCNIPYNVAYAC
+362 DSTCDLPYWVSLVC
-376 TKCDAYKWVYY
+376 TKCNAYKWEYY
-387 KDPKGHIPGKVI
+387 KDPKGHTPGKVI
-399 RVEREA
+399 RVDREA

-415 ECLRPAEDG
+415 ECTVCG
-424 GCQSHAYYETIPMT
+424 KGYWETIPMT

-476 KTCATCGYVYKGQIP
+476 KTCTTCGYVYKGQIP

-510 GVETKTCTNCGK
+510 GVETKICTNCGK
-522 TNGQKQI
+522 TNGQRQI

-551 KQKQECTVCHT
+551 KQKQKCTVCHT

-571 HYADHTWAEGDGTVT
+571 HYADHTWTEGDRTVT
-586 CTKCGC
+586 CTKCGW

-603 KTVPATCTSEGS
+603 KTVTATCTSEGS
-615 KTYYCTADYKDYDQE
+615 KTYYCIADYKDYDQE

-644 TAHHW
+644 TDHHW

-666 EQTSLAK
+666 EQTSLTK

-691 ETKVEEIPATGHT
+691 ETKVEEIPAIGHT
-704 WKIHQIAQNKSECKC
+704 WKIHQIVQNKSECKC
-719 SVCGVTK
+719 SVCGATK

-774 NGTCSRCG
+774 DGTCSRCNA
-782 EQHTH
+782 QHTH
-787 DWGEWKT
+787 NWSEWKT

-805 EVRQCNTCGFEETR
+805 EVRQCNTCRFEETR

-834 TEPSCTT
+834 TKPSCTT
-841 EGEEVRQCEVCQKT
+841 EGEEVRQCQNCQKT

-863 AHVTEI
+863 AHVTEV
-869 VGAKESTCTTAGY
+869 VGAKESTCTTVGY

-927 QCKNCQETETRKLKK
+927 QCSVCQETETRKLKK

-956 SCTHEGEET
+956 SCTTEGEEN

-987 IVGAKAPNCTSE
+987 IVGAKAPSCTTE

-1004 EVCKDCHATIKNGHK
+1004 EVCKDCHATIKKGHK

-1049 QCHQT
+1049 QCHQI

-1080 LKAGLSVRFSKA
+1080 LKAGLTVRFSKA

-1104 ITVDGINYKVA
+1104 ITVDGISYKVA
-1115 EVGANAFKNNKKVKK
+1115 EVGANAFKNNKKVKE

-1176 KMVIKVPKKVKKSY
+1176 KMIIKVPKKVKKTY

>member
-16 LGLFVPCTSHAT
+16 LGLFIPSTSHAT

-40 DKATRKEC
+40 DKATRTDETDDLDRAYQVYTLPS
-48 TNSEGVSY
+48 TNY
-56 VDYTFPEDQTQ
+56 D
-67 SYNSYDDAVTSLAKF
+67 SYDDAVNGLAKSI
-82 TVDAVADHKSNYI
+82 VDATADRKANYFWIRLPFNVTTDKVISDKSDMSI
-95 ILRVPVKIKTAQS
+95 EIK
-108 VDEYQLQSDVEDK
+108 DK
-121 INSWIRFGGNM
+121 IDSWIRFGGNM

-142 SDWKKHENLS
+142 SDWKKHENLD
-152 SFYTYLDDYAY
+152 SFYSSIFDWEKNDNGYS
-163 TGGELTGTFKI
+163 GTLSCEIRYQSK
-174 AVNYKTR
+174 

-212 CKWVNKHIKYKSSE
+212 CKWVKRHIKYKSSE

-262 ILYEGGDTFTDSHA
+262 ILYESGETWNDRHA
-276 WDLVKVGDEWYYMDP
+276 WNLVKIDNEWYYTDP
-291 TKSGHEEGVTF
+291 TNMDLDGDTQ
-302 CASFLQGND
+302 SFLQGND
-311 WLKCNVKE
+311 WFKCEVSE
-319 LDDQFK
+319 VDDQFK
-325 DYNNIY
+325 DYKEKY
-331 NISDIS
+331 SVSNISHD
-337 YANKHNNCEH
+337 NKHSSCNGEH
-347 SWVKGAIGD
+347 NW
-356 ITSRIE
+356 IE
-362 DSTCNIPYNVAYAC
+362 ASISNGTQNQKDSTCDLPYWLAFRC
-376 TKCDAYKWVYY
+376 TKCNAVKWEYY
-387 KDPKGHIPGKVI
+387 KDPKGHTPGKVI
-399 RVEREA
+399 RVDREA

-415 ECLRPAEDG
+415 ECTVCG
-424 GCQSHAYYETIPMT
+424 KGYWETIPMT

-463 ITPATCTTYGSYT
+463 ITPATCTTMGSYT
-476 KTCATCGYVYKGQIP
+476 KTCTTCGYVYKGQIP

-522 TNGQKQI
+522 TYGQRTI

-571 HYADHTWAEGDGTVT
+571 HYADHTWTEGDGTVT
-586 CTKCGC
+586 CTKCGW

-630 VHKCH
+630 LHKCH
-635 STKTETLAK
+635 STKTVTLAK

-719 SVCGVTK
+719 SVCGATK

-774 NGTCSRCG
+774 DGTCSRCNA
-782 EQHTH
+782 QHTH
-787 DWGEWKT
+787 D
-794 TTPADCTTEGE
+794 
-805 EVRQCNTCGFEETR
+805 
-819 TLAKTDHQ
+819 
-827 WGEWNIT
+827 
-834 TEPSCTT
+834 
-841 EGEEVRQCEVCQKT
+841 
-855 ETKKLEKT
+855 
-863 AHVTEI
+863 
-869 VGAKESTCTTAGY
+869 
-882 SGDEVCKHCHEV
+882 
-894 IKKGHE
+894 
-900 LALAQHQW
+900 W

-927 QCKNCQETETRKLKK
+927 QCKNCKE
-942 TDHDWSEW
+942 
-950 KTTTKP
+950 
-956 SCTHEGEET
+956 
-965 RQCKNCQKTES
+965 TES

-987 IVGAKAPNCTSE
+987 IVGAKAPSCTTE

-1004 EVCKDCHATIKNGHK
+1004 EVCKDCNVKVKEGHTLAK
-1019 LDKTAHQWSTWKTTT
+1019 TAHNWGEWKTTTPANCTTEGKEVRQCKVCQKTESRTLAKTAHQWSTWKTTT

-1104 ITVDGINYKVA
+1104 ITVNGISYKVA

-1143 AFNKCPSLRNVII
+1143 AFNKCPILRNVII

-1164 TASKKCFSKVHK
+1164 TASKKCFNKVHK

>member
-56 VDYTFPEDQTQ
+56 VDYTFPEDKTQ
-67 SYNSYDDAVTSLAKF
+67 SYNSYDDAVTSLTKF

-262 ILYEGGDTFTDSHA
+262 VLYEGGDTWLDSHA
-276 WDLVKVGDEWYYMDP
+276 WNLVKIGDEWYYMDP
-291 TKSGHEEGVTF
+291 TKSGHEEDSIFSGY
-302 CASFLQGND
+302 FLQGND

-325 DYNNIY
+325 DYNKIY

-337 YANKHNNCEH
+337 YANKHNTCEH
-347 SWVKGAIGD
+347 DWG
-356 ITSRIE
+356 TSALFNVTMNLK
-362 DSTCNIPYNVAYAC
+362 DSTCDIPYNVSYKC
-376 TKCDAYKWVYY
+376 TKCNAYKWEYY
-387 KDPKGHIPGKVI
+387 KDPKGHTPGKVI
-399 RVEREA
+399 RVDREA

-415 ECLRPAEDG
+415 ECTVCG
-424 GCQSHAYYETIPMT
+424 KGYWETIPMT

-463 ITPATCTTYGSYT
+463 VTPATCTTYGSYT
-476 KTCATCGYVYKGQIP
+476 KTCTTCGYVYKGQIP

-522 TNGQKQI
+522 TYGQRTI

-571 HYADHTWAEGDGTVT
+571 HYADHTWTEGNGTVT
-586 CTKCGC
+586 CTKCGW

-630 VHKCH
+630 IHKCH

-719 SVCGVTK
+719 SVCGATK

-774 NGTCSRCG
+774 DGTCSRCN

-805 EVRQCNTCGFEETR
+805 EVRQCNTCGFEET
-819 TLAKTDHQ
+819 
-827 WGEWNIT
+827 
-834 TEPSCTT
+834 
-841 EGEEVRQCEVCQKT
+841 
-855 ETKKLEKT
+855 KKLEKT
-863 AHVTEI
+863 AH
-869 VGAKESTCTTAGY
+869 
-882 SGDEVCKHCHEV
+882 
-894 IKKGHE
+894 
-900 LALAQHQW
+900 QW
-908 GEWKTT
+908 GEW
-914 TPASCTHEGEETR
+914 
-927 QCKNCQETETRKLKK
+927 N
-942 TDHDWSEW
+942 
-950 KTTTKP
+950 TTTKP
-956 SCTHEGEET
+956 SCTT
-965 RQCKNCQKTES
+965 
-976 RTLAKTAHNTE
+976 
-987 IVGAKAPNCTSE
+987 E

-1004 EVCKDCHATIKNGHK
+1004 EVCKDCNVKVKEGHTLAK
-1019 LDKTAHQWSTWKTTT
+1019 TAHNWGEWKTTTPANCTTEGKEVRQCKVCQKTESRTLAKTAHQWSTWKTTT

-1104 ITVDGINYKVA
+1104 ITVNGISYKVA

-1143 AFNKCPSLRNVII
+1143 AFNKCPILRNVII

-1164 TASKKCFSKVHK
+1164 TASKKCFNKVHK

>member
-48 TNSEGVSY
+48 TNSEGISY

-67 SYNSYDDAVTSLAKF
+67 SYNSYDDAITSLAKF

-262 ILYEGGDTFTDSHA
+262 VLYESGDTWNDRHS
-276 WDLVKVGDEWYYMDP
+276 WDLVKIDNEWYYIDP
-291 TKSGHEEGVTF
+291 TNTKTEEHF
-302 CASFLQGND
+302 HSEFLQGND
-311 WLKCNVKE
+311 WLKCEIKE

-325 DYNNIY
+325 DYAKLY
-331 NISDIS
+331 NVPDIS

-347 SWVKGAIGD
+347 NWVHGSVTNLTENLK
-356 ITSRIE
+356 
-362 DSTCNIPYNVAYAC
+362 DSTCDLPYWVSLVC
-376 TKCDAYKWVYY
+376 TKCNAYKWEYY
-387 KDPKGHIPGKVI
+387 KDPKGHTPGKVI
-399 RVEREA
+399 RVDREA

-415 ECLRPAEDG
+415 ECTVCG
-424 GCQSHAYYETIPMT
+424 KGYWETIPMT

-463 ITPATCTTYGSYT
+463 ITPATCTTMGSYT
-476 KTCATCGYVYKGQIP
+476 KTCTTCGYVYKGQIP
-491 KTQHNYEWKV
+491 KMQHNYEWKV
-501 TTPATCNST
+501 TTPATCNSA

-522 TNGQKQI
+522 TNGQRTI

-586 CTKCGC
+586 CTKCGW
-592 EHTHRWVEDTS
+592 EHTHRWVEDIS

-635 STKTETLAK
+635 STKTVTLAK

-774 NGTCSRCG
+774 DGTCSRCNA
-782 EQHTH
+782 QHTH

-819 TLAKTDHQ
+819 TLAKTAHQ

-855 ETKKLEKT
+855 ETRTLAKT
-863 AHVTEI
+863 AHVTEV
-869 VGAKESTCTTAGY
+869 VGAKESTCITAGY
-882 SGDEVCKHCHEV
+882 TGDEVCKHCHKV

-914 TPASCTHEGEETR
+914 TKPSCTHEGEETR
-927 QCKNCQETETRKLKK
+927 QCSVCQKTETRKLEK

-950 KTTTKP
+950 KATTAP

-965 RQCKNCQKTES
+965 RQCKNCQKTET
-976 RTLAKTAHNTE
+976 RKLAKTAHNTE
-987 IVGAKAPNCTSE
+987 IVGAKAPSCTSE

-1004 EVCKDCHATIKNGHK
+1004 EVCKDCHATIKKGNT
-1019 LDKTAHQWSTWKTTT
+1019 LAKTAHQWSTWKTTT

-1104 ITVDGINYKVA
+1104 ITVDGISYKVA

-1176 KMVIKVPKKVKKSY
+1176 KMVIKVTKKVKKSY
-1190 VKIFKG
+1190 AKIFKG

>member
-33 DPTTVQW
+33 DSTTVQW
-40 DKATRKEC
+40 DKATV
-48 TNSEGVSY
+48 TNETDDLDRAYQV
-56 VDYTFPEDQTQ
+56 YTLPSTNYD
-67 SYNSYDDAVTSLAKF
+67 SYDDAVNGLAKSI
-82 TVDAVADHKSNYI
+82 VDATADRKANYFWIRLPFNVTTDKVISDKSDMSI
-95 ILRVPVKIKTAQS
+95 EIK
-108 VDEYQLQSDVEDK
+108 DK
-121 INSWIRFGGNM
+121 IDSWIRFGDNM

-142 SDWKKHENLS
+142 SDWKKHENLN
-152 SFYTYLDDYAY
+152 SFYSSIFDWEKNDNGYS
-163 TGGELTGTFKI
+163 GTLSCEIRYQSK
-174 AVNYKTR
+174 

-212 CKWVNKHIKYKSSE
+212 NKWVHAQINDTSVSTAE
-226 VFLGDQSGMQGM
+226 GQSGMKGI
-238 MEGWGVCNAYATLTC
+238 MERKGVCNAFATLSC

-262 ILYEGGDTFTDSHA
+262 ILYESGDTWDDGHA
-276 WDLVKVGDEWYYMDP
+276 WNLIKIGDEWYYTDTSCP
-291 TKSGHEEGVTF
+291 VDVLSN
-302 CASFLQGND
+302 FLQGKS
-311 WLKCNVKE
+311 WLKCNIE
-319 LDDQFK
+319 TLDSQFK
-325 DYNNIY
+325 NYDKIY
-331 NISDIS
+331 NIPAIS
-337 YANKHNNCEH
+337 YDEKYSTCEH
-347 SWVKGAIGD
+347 NWSLYSG
-356 ITSRIE
+356 T
-362 DSTCNIPYNVAYAC
+362 DSSFNCNFPTTNNYFC
-376 TKCDAYKWVYY
+376 TKCHAGKWEYY
-387 KDPKGHIPGKVI
+387 KDPKGHTPGKVI
-399 RVEREA
+399 RVDREA

-415 ECLRPAEDG
+415 ECTVCG
-424 GCQSHAYYETIPMT
+424 KGYWETIPMT

-463 ITPATCTTYGSYT
+463 ITPATCTTMGSYT
-476 KTCATCGYVYKGQIP
+476 KTCTTCGYVYKGQIP

-522 TNGQKQI
+522 TYGQRTI
-529 PATGEHNWETV
+529 PATGEHNWDTV

-571 HYADHTWAEGDGTVT
+571 HYADHTWTEGNGTVT
-586 CTKCGC
+586 CTKCGW

-603 KTVPATCTSEGS
+603 KTVPATCASEGS

-635 STKTETLAK
+635 STKTVTLAK

-666 EQTSLAK
+666 EQTSLTK

-691 ETKVEEIPATGHT
+691 ETKIEEIPATGHT
-704 WKIHQIAQNKSECKC
+704 WKIHQIATNRSECRCAKC
-719 SVCGVTK
+719 NATK

-774 NGTCSRCG
+774 DGKCSRCN

-805 EVRQCNTCGFEETR
+805 EVRQCNTCGFEETKK
-819 TLAKTDHQ
+819 LEKTAHQ
-827 WGEWNIT
+827 WGEWNT
-834 TEPSCTT
+834 TTKPSCTT

-882 SGDEVCKHCHEV
+882 SGDEVCKHCHAV
-894 IKKGHE
+894 IKMGHK
-900 LALAQHQW
+900 LALAQHQ
-908 GEWKTT
+908 
-914 TPASCTHEGEETR
+914 
-927 QCKNCQETETRKLKK
+927 
-942 TDHDWSEW
+942 WSEW

-956 SCTHEGEET
+956 SCTTEGEET
-965 RQCKNCQKTES
+965 RQCSVCQETETRKLEKTDHDWSEWKITTKPS
-976 RTLAKTAHNTE
+976 CTTEGEETRQCSVCQETETRKLEKTAHNTE
-987 IVGAKAPNCTSE
+987 IVGAKAPSCTSE

-1004 EVCKDCHATIKNGHK
+1004 EVCKDCHAVVKKGHK

-1104 ITVDGINYKVA
+1104 IKVDGISYKVA

-1143 AFNKCPSLRNVII
+1143 AFNKCPSIRNVII
-1156 KTTLLTKK
+1156 KTTLLTKR
-1164 TASKKCFSKVHK
+1164 TASKKCFNKVHK

-1190 VKIFKG
+1190 AKIFKG

>member
-1 MKKSTMLATAAFAVL
+1 MKKSTMLATAVFAVL
-16 LGLFVPCTSHAT
+16 LGLFVPCTSRAT
-28 EIKDT
+28 EIKDA

-40 DKATRKEC
+40 DKATVEEKTDADNDKYLLYTLPN
-48 TNSEGVSY
+48 TNY
-56 VDYTFPEDQTQ
+56 D
-67 SYNSYDDAVTSLAKF
+67 SYDDAITGLAKYMVDATADRKYNSVSVLFPF
-82 TVDAVADHKSNYI
+82 TVVTNKTINEAVDM
-95 ILRVPVKIKTAQS
+95 S
-108 VDEYQLQSDVEDK
+108 VDIDDK
-121 INSWIRFGGNM
+121 IDSWIRFGDNM

-152 SFYTYLDDYAY
+152 SFNTNIINWKKTDNGYSGL
-163 TGGELTGTFKI
+163 
-174 AVNYKTR
+174 AVCAVEYSPR

-238 MEGWGVCNAYATLTC
+238 MEGWGVCNAHATLTC

-262 ILYEGGDTFTDSHA
+262 VLYEGGDTWLDSHA
-276 WDLVKVGDEWYYMDP
+276 WNLVKIGDEWYYMDP
-291 TKSGHEEGVTF
+291 TKSGNRDGLVF
-302 CASFLQGND
+302 NISFLQGND
-311 WLKCNVKE
+311 WLKCNTKE

-325 DYNNIY
+325 DYNKIY

-337 YANKHNNCEH
+337 YVNKHSTCSGEH
-347 SWVKGAIGD
+347 NW
-356 ITSRIE
+356 IE
-362 DSTCNIPYNVAYAC
+362 SPGGNSTENLKDSTCDLPYCIPYRC
-376 TKCDAYKWVYY
+376 TKCNAVKWEYY
-387 KDPKGHIPGKVI
+387 KDPKGHTPGKVI
-399 RVEREA
+399 RVDREA

-415 ECLRPAEDG
+415 ECTVCG
-424 GCQSHAYYETIPMT
+424 KGYWETIPMT

-476 KTCATCGYVYKGQIP
+476 KTCTTCGYVYKGQIP
-491 KTQHNYEWKV
+491 KTKHNYEWKV

-510 GVETKTCTNCGK
+510 GVETKTCTKCGK
-522 TNGQKQI
+522 TYGQRPI

-571 HYADHTWAEGDGTVT
+571 HYADHTWTEGDGTVT
-586 CTKCGC
+586 CTKCGW

-635 STKTETLAK
+635 STKTVTLAK

-649 VNGVCTE
+649 INGVCTE

-691 ETKVEEIPATGHT
+691 ETKIEEIPAIGHT
-704 WKIHQIAQNKSECKC
+704 WKIHQIATNKSECKC
-719 SVCGVTK
+719 SVCEATK

-774 NGTCSRCG
+774 NGTCSRCNA
-782 EQHTH
+782 QHTH

-834 TEPSCTT
+834 TAPSCTT
-841 EGEEVRQCEVCQKT
+841 EGEETRQCKNCQKT

-863 AHVTEI
+863 DHVTEI

-894 IKKGHE
+894 IKKGHG

-914 TPASCTHEGEETR
+914 TKPSCTTEGEETR
-927 QCKNCQETETRKLKK
+927 QCKNCQETETRKL
-942 TDHDWSEW
+942 E
-950 KTTTKP
+950 
-956 SCTHEGEET
+956 
-965 RQCKNCQKTES
+965 
-976 RTLAKTAHNTE
+976 KTAHNTE
-987 IVGAKAPNCTSE
+987 IVGAKAPSCTSE

-1004 EVCKDCHATIKNGHK
+1004 EVCKDCHAVVKKGNT
-1019 LDKTAHQWSTWKTTT
+1019 LVKTAHQWSTWKTTT
-1034 NPSYASEGEQTRQCS
+1034 NPSYTSEGEQTRQCS

-1054 ETRKLNKLPLP
+1054 EIRKLNKLPLP
-1065 KAGTKYTVGGNQYTV
+1065 KVGTKYTVGGNQYTV
-1080 LKAGLSVRFSKA
+1080 LKAGLTVRFSKA

-1115 EVGANAFKNNKKVKK
+1115 EVGANTFKNNKKVKK

>member
-33 DPTTVQW
+33 DQTTVQW
-40 DKATRKEC
+40 DKATVEEKTDADNDKYLLYTLPN
-48 TNSEGVSY
+48 TNY
-56 VDYTFPEDQTQ
+56 D
-67 SYNSYDDAVTSLAKF
+67 SYDDAITGLAKYMVDATADRKYNSVSVLFPF
-82 TVDAVADHKSNYI
+82 TVVTDKTIDEAVDM
-95 ILRVPVKIKTAQS
+95 S
-108 VDEYQLQSDVEDK
+108 VDIDDK
-121 INSWIRFGGNM
+121 IDSWIRFGDNM

-152 SFYTYLDDYAY
+152 SFNTNIINWKKTDNGYSGL
-163 TGGELTGTFKI
+163 
-174 AVNYKTR
+174 AVCAVEYSHR

-212 CKWVNKHIKYKSSE
+212 CKWVKRHIKYKSSE

-262 ILYEGGDTFTDSHA
+262 ILYEGGDTWNDSHA
-276 WDLVKVGDEWYYMDP
+276 WNLVKIGDEWYYTDP
-291 TKSGHEEGVTF
+291 TNMILDGDTQ
-302 CASFLQGND
+302 AFLQGND
-311 WLKCNVKE
+311 WLKCMSNKV
-319 LDDQFK
+319 DDQFK
-325 DYNNIY
+325 DYKEKY

-337 YANKHNNCEH
+337 YGNRHSSCNGEHNWIEA
-347 SWVKGAIGD
+347 AISNG
-356 ITSRIE
+356 TQNQK
-362 DSTCNIPYNVAYAC
+362 DSTCDLPYWLAFRC
-376 TKCDAYKWVYY
+376 TKCGAYKWEYY
-387 KDPKGHIPGKVI
+387 KDPKGHTPGKVI
-399 RVEREA
+399 RVDREA

-415 ECLRPAEDG
+415 ECTVCG
-424 GCQSHAYYETIPMT
+424 KGYWETIPMT

-463 ITPATCTTYGSYT
+463 ITPATCTTMGSYT
-476 KTCATCGYVYKGQIP
+476 KTCTTCGYVYKGQIP

-522 TNGQKQI
+522 TYGQRTI

-586 CTKCGC
+586 CTKCGW

-635 STKTETLAK
+635 STKTVTLAK

-719 SVCGVTK
+719 SVCGATK

-774 NGTCSRCG
+774 DGTCSRCN

-805 EVRQCNTCGFEETR
+805 EVRQCNTCGFEETKK
-819 TLAKTDHQ
+819 LEKTAHQ
-827 WGEWNIT
+827 WGEWNT
-834 TEPSCTT
+834 TTKPSCTT

-882 SGDEVCKHCHEV
+882 SGDEVCKHCHAV
-894 IKKGHE
+894 IKMGHK

-908 GEWKTT
+908 SEWKTT
-914 TPASCTHEGEETR
+914 TPANCTTEGKEVR
-927 QCKNCQETETRKLKK
+927 QCKV
-942 TDHDWSEW
+942 
-950 KTTTKP
+950 
-956 SCTHEGEET
+956 
-965 RQCKNCQKTES
+965 CQKTES
-976 RTLAKTAHNTE
+976 RTLA
-987 IVGAKAPNCTSE
+987 
-999 GYTGD
+999 
-1004 EVCKDCHATIKNGHK
+1004 
-1019 LDKTAHQWSTWKTTT
+1019 KTAHQWSTWKTTT

-1104 ITVDGINYKVA
+1104 ITVNGISYKVA

-1143 AFNKCPSLRNVII
+1143 AFNKCPILRNVII

-1164 TASKKCFSKVHK
+1164 TASKKCFNKVHK

>member
-40 DKATRKEC
+40 DKATV
-48 TNSEGVSY
+48 TNETDDLDRAYQV
-56 VDYTFPEDQTQ
+56 YTLPSTNYD
-67 SYNSYDDAVTSLAKF
+67 SYDDAVNGLAKSI
-82 TVDAVADHKSNYI
+82 VDATADRKANYFWIRLPFNVTTDKVISDKSDMSI
-95 ILRVPVKIKTAQS
+95 EIK
-108 VDEYQLQSDVEDK
+108 DK
-121 INSWIRFGGNM
+121 IDSWIRFGDNM

-142 SDWKKHENLS
+142 SDWKKHENLN
-152 SFYTYLDDYAY
+152 SFYSSIFDWEKNDNGYS
-163 TGGELTGTFKI
+163 GTLSCEIRYQSK
-174 AVNYKTR
+174 

-212 CKWVNKHIKYKSSE
+212 NKWVHAQINDTSVSTAE
-226 VFLGDQSGMQGM
+226 GQSGMKGI
-238 MEGWGVCNAYATLTC
+238 MERKGVCNAFATLSC

-262 ILYEGGDTFTDSHA
+262 ILYESGDTWDDGHA
-276 WDLVKVGDEWYYMDP
+276 WNLIKIGDEWYYTDTSCP
-291 TKSGHEEGVTF
+291 VDVLSN
-302 CASFLQGND
+302 FLQGES
-311 WLKCNVKE
+311 WLKCNIE
-319 LDDQFK
+319 TLDDQFK
-325 DYNNIY
+325 NYDKIY
-331 NISDIS
+331 NIPAIS
-337 YANKHNNCEH
+337 YDEKYSTCEH
-347 SWVKGAIGD
+347 NWSLYSG
-356 ITSRIE
+356 T
-362 DSTCNIPYNVAYAC
+362 DSSFNCNFPTTNNYFC
-376 TKCDAYKWVYY
+376 TKCHAGKWEYY
-387 KDPKGHIPGKVI
+387 KDPKGHTPGKVI
-399 RVEREA
+399 RVDREA

-415 ECLRPAEDG
+415 ECTVCG
-424 GCQSHAYYETIPMT
+424 KGYWETIPMT

-463 ITPATCTTYGSYT
+463 VTPATCTTMGSYT
-476 KTCATCGYVYKGQIP
+476 KTCTTCGYVYKGQIP

-510 GVETKTCTNCGK
+510 GVETKTCINCGK
-522 TNGQKQI
+522 TYGQRTI

-571 HYADHTWAEGDGTVT
+571 HYDDHTWAEGDGTVT
-586 CTKCGC
+586 CTKCGW

-719 SVCGVTK
+719 SVCGATK

-774 NGTCSRCG
+774 DGTCSRCNA
-782 EQHTH
+782 QHTH

-805 EVRQCNTCGFEETR
+805 EVRQCNTCGFEETKK
-819 TLAKTDHQ
+819 LEKTAHQ

-841 EGEEVRQCEVCQKT
+841 EGEEVRQCENCQKT

-863 AHVTEI
+863 DHVTEI

-894 IKKGHE
+894 IKMGHK

-942 TDHDWSEW
+942 TGHDWSEW
-950 KTTTKP
+950 KITTKP

-965 RQCKNCQKTES
+965 RQCKNCQETET
-976 RTLAKTAHNTE
+976 RKLAKTAHNTE
-987 IVGAKAPNCTSE
+987 IVGAKAPSCTTE

-1004 EVCKDCHATIKNGHK
+1004 EVCKDCNATIKKGHK
-1019 LDKTAHQWSTWKTTT
+1019 LDKTAHQWSSWKTTT
-1034 NPSYASEGEQTRQCS
+1034 NPSYTSEGEQTRQCS
-1049 QCHQT
+1049 QCHQA

-1080 LKAGLSVRFSKA
+1080 LKAGLTVRFSKA

-1104 ITVDGINYKVA
+1104 ITVNGISYKVA

-1143 AFNKCPSLRNVII
+1143 AFNKCPILRNVII

-1164 TASKKCFSKVHK
+1164 TASKKCFNKVHK

>member
-33 DPTTVQW
+33 DQTTVQW
-40 DKATRKEC
+40 DKATVEEKTDADNDKYLLYTLPN
-48 TNSEGVSY
+48 TNY
-56 VDYTFPEDQTQ
+56 D
-67 SYNSYDDAVTSLAKF
+67 SYDDAITGLAKYMVDATADRKYNSVSVLFPF
-82 TVDAVADHKSNYI
+82 TVVTDKTIDEAVDM
-95 ILRVPVKIKTAQS
+95 S
-108 VDEYQLQSDVEDK
+108 VDIDDK
-121 INSWIRFGGNM
+121 IDSWIRFGDNM

-152 SFYTYLDDYAY
+152 SFNTNIINWKKTDNGYSGL
-163 TGGELTGTFKI
+163 
-174 AVNYKTR
+174 AVCAVEYSHR

-212 CKWVNKHIKYKSSE
+212 CKWVKRHIKYKSSE

-262 ILYEGGDTFTDSHA
+262 ILYEGGDTWNDSHA
-276 WDLVKVGDEWYYMDP
+276 WNLVKIGDEWYYTDP
-291 TKSGHEEGVTF
+291 TNMILDGDTQ
-302 CASFLQGND
+302 AFLQGND
-311 WLKCNVKE
+311 WLKCMSNKV
-319 LDDQFK
+319 DDQFK
-325 DYNNIY
+325 DYKEKY

-337 YANKHNNCEH
+337 YGNRHSSCNGEHNWIEA
-347 SWVKGAIGD
+347 AISNG
-356 ITSRIE
+356 TQNQK
-362 DSTCNIPYNVAYAC
+362 DSTCDLPYWLAFRC
-376 TKCDAYKWVYY
+376 TKCGAYKWEYY
-387 KDPKGHIPGKVI
+387 KDPKGHTPGKVI
-399 RVEREA
+399 RVDREA

-415 ECLRPAEDG
+415 ECTVCG
-424 GCQSHAYYETIPMT
+424 KGYWETIPMT

-463 ITPATCTTYGSYT
+463 ITPATCTTMGSYT
-476 KTCATCGYVYKGQIP
+476 KTCTTCGYVYKGQIP

-522 TNGQKQI
+522 TYGQRTI

-586 CTKCGC
+586 CTKCGW

-635 STKTETLAK
+635 STKTVTLAK

-704 WKIHQIAQNKSECKC
+704 WKIHQIAQNKSEW
-719 SVCGVTK
+719 
-726 AHDLKVVSKDPATCT
+726 
-741 KKGIIHYVC
+741 
-750 KDCGKKVRDN
+750 N
-760 DPDAPALGHDWKNQ
+760 
-774 NGTCSRCG
+774 
-782 EQHTH
+782 
-787 DWGEWKT
+787 T
-794 TTPADCTTEGE
+794 TT
-805 EVRQCNTCGFEETR
+805 
-819 TLAKTDHQ
+819 K
-827 WGEWNIT
+827 
-834 TEPSCTT
+834 PSCTT

-882 SGDEVCKHCHEV
+882 SGDEVCKHCHAV
-894 IKKGHE
+894 IKMGHK
-900 LALAQHQW
+900 LALAQHQ
-908 GEWKTT
+908 
-914 TPASCTHEGEETR
+914 
-927 QCKNCQETETRKLKK
+927 
-942 TDHDWSEW
+942 WSEW

-956 SCTHEGEET
+956 SCTTEGEET

-987 IVGAKAPNCTSE
+987 IVGAKAPSCTTE

-1004 EVCKDCHATIKNGHK
+1004 EVCKDCNVKVKEGHTLAK
-1019 LDKTAHQWSTWKTTT
+1019 TAHNWGEWKTTTPANCTTEGKEVRQCKVCQKTESRTLAKTAHQWSTWKTTT

-1104 ITVDGINYKVA
+1104 ITVNGISYKVA

-1143 AFNKCPSLRNVII
+1143 AFNKCPILRNVII

-1164 TASKKCFSKVHK
+1164 TASKKCFNKVHK

>member
-40 DKATRKEC
+40 DKATVEEKTDADNDKYLLYTLPN
-48 TNSEGVSY
+48 TNY
-56 VDYTFPEDQTQ
+56 D
-67 SYNSYDDAVTSLAKF
+67 SYDDAITGLAKYMVDATADRKYNSVSVLFPF
-82 TVDAVADHKSNYI
+82 TVVTD
-95 ILRVPVKIKTAQS
+95 KTIDEAIDMS
-108 VDEYQLQSDVEDK
+108 VDIDDK
-121 INSWIRFGGNM
+121 IDSWIRFGGNM

-152 SFYTYLDDYAY
+152 SFNTNIINWKKTDNGYSGL
-163 TGGELTGTFKI
+163 
-174 AVNYKTR
+174 AVCAVEYSTR

-212 CKWVNKHIKYKSSE
+212 NKWVHAQINDTSVSTAE
-226 VFLGDQSGMQGM
+226 GQSGMKGI
-238 MEGWGVCNAYATLTC
+238 MERKGVCNAFATLSC

-262 ILYEGGDTFTDSHA
+262 ILYESGDTWDDGHA
-276 WDLVKVGDEWYYMDP
+276 WNLIKIGDEWYYTDTSCP
-291 TKSGHEEGVTF
+291 VDVLSN
-302 CASFLQGND
+302 FLQGKS
-311 WLKCNVKE
+311 WLKCNIE
-319 LDDQFK
+319 TLDSQFK
-325 DYNNIY
+325 NYDKIY
-331 NISDIS
+331 NIPAIGYDEKYST
-337 YANKHNNCEH
+337 CEH
-347 SWVKGAIGD
+347 NWSLYSG
-356 ITSRIE
+356 T
-362 DSTCNIPYNVAYAC
+362 DSSFNCNFPTTNNYFC
-376 TKCDAYKWVYY
+376 TKCHAGKWEYY
-387 KDPKGHIPGKVI
+387 KDPKGHTPGKVI
-399 RVEREA
+399 RVDREA

-415 ECLRPAEDG
+415 ECTVCG
-424 GCQSHAYYETIPMT
+424 KGYWETIPMT

-463 ITPATCTTYGSYT
+463 VTPATCTTYGSYT
-476 KTCATCGYVYKGQIP
+476 KTCTTCGYVYKGQIP

-522 TNGQKQI
+522 TNGQRQI

-586 CTKCGC
+586 CTKCGW

-615 KTYYCTADYKDYDQE
+615 KTYYCIADYKDYDQE

-704 WKIHQIAQNKSECKC
+704 WKIHQIATNKSECKC
-719 SVCGVTK
+719 SVCGDTK

-774 NGTCSRCG
+774 DGMCSRCNA
-782 EQHTH
+782 QHTH

-805 EVRQCNTCGFEETR
+805 EVRQCNTCRFEETR

-834 TEPSCTT
+834 TKPSCTT
-841 EGEEVRQCEVCQKT
+841 EGEEVRQCQNCQKT

-863 AHVTEI
+863 AHVTEV
-869 VGAKESTCTTAGY
+869 VGVKESTCTTAGY
-882 SGDEVCKHCHEV
+882 SGDEVCKDCHAV
-894 IKKGHE
+894 VKKGHK
-900 LALAQHQW
+900 LDKTAHQW
-908 GEWKTT
+908 STWKTT

-950 KTTTKP
+950 KITTKP
-956 SCTHEGEET
+956 SCTTEGKET
-965 RQCKNCQKTES
+965 RQCKNCQETES

-987 IVGAKAPNCTSE
+987 IVGAKAPSCTTE

-1004 EVCKDCHATIKNGHK
+1004 EVCKDCHATIKKGHK

-1098 VTIPNT
+1098 VTIPNA
-1104 ITVDGINYKVA
+1104 ITVDGISYKVA

>member
-1 MKKSTMLATAAFAVL
+1 MKKSTILATAAFAVL

-33 DPTTVQW
+33 DQTTVQW
-40 DKATRKEC
+40 DKATVEEKTDADNDKYLLYTLPN
-48 TNSEGVSY
+48 TNY
-56 VDYTFPEDQTQ
+56 D
-67 SYNSYDDAVTSLAKF
+67 SYDDAITGLAKYMVDATADRKYNSVSVLFPF
-82 TVDAVADHKSNYI
+82 TVVTDKTIDEAVDI
-95 ILRVPVKIKTAQS
+95 S
-108 VDEYQLQSDVEDK
+108 VDIDDK
-121 INSWIRFGGNM
+121 IDSWIRFGGNM

-152 SFYTYLDDYAY
+152 SFNTNIINWKKTDNGYSGL
-163 TGGELTGTFKI
+163 
-174 AVNYKTR
+174 AVCAVEYSHR

-212 CKWVNKHIKYKSSE
+212 CKWVHAQINDTSVSTAE
-226 VFLGDQSGMQGM
+226 GQSGMKGI
-238 MEGWGVCNAYATLTC
+238 MERKGVCNAFATLSC

-262 ILYEGGDTFTDSHA
+262 ILYESGDTWDDGHA
-276 WDLVKVGDEWYYMDP
+276 WNLVKVGNEWYYMD
-291 TKSGHEEGVTF
+291 TTCSLDTL
-302 CASFLQGND
+302 SDFLQGES
-311 WLKCNVKE
+311 WLKCNIE
-319 LDDQFK
+319 TLDSQFK
-325 DYNNIY
+325 NYDKIY
-331 NISDIS
+331 NIPAIS
-337 YANKHNNCEH
+337 YDEKY
-347 SWVKGAIGD
+347 
-356 ITSRIE
+356 
-362 DSTCNIPYNVAYAC
+362 STCDHNWSLYSGTDSSFNCNFPTTNNYFC
-376 TKCDAYKWVYY
+376 TKCHAGKWEYY
-387 KDPKGHIPGKVI
+387 KDPKGHTPGKVI
-399 RVEREA
+399 RVDREA

-415 ECLRPAEDG
+415 ECTVCG
-424 GCQSHAYYETIPMT
+424 KGYWETIPMT

-463 ITPATCTTYGSYT
+463 ITPAICTTYGSYT
-476 KTCATCGYVYKGQIP
+476 KTCTTCGYVYKGQIP

-522 TNGQKQI
+522 TYGQRTI

-571 HYADHTWAEGDGTVT
+571 NYADHTWAEGDGTVT
-586 CTKCGC
+586 CTKCGW

-615 KTYYCTADYKDYDQE
+615 KTYYCIADYKDYDQE

-635 STKTETLAK
+635 STKTVTLAK

-719 SVCGVTK
+719 SVCEATK

-774 NGTCSRCG
+774 DGTCSRCN

-805 EVRQCNTCGFEETR
+805 EVRQCNTCGFEETKK
-819 TLAKTDHQ
+819 LEKTDHQ

-841 EGEEVRQCEVCQKT
+841 EGEEVRQCEVCQKI
-855 ETKKLEKT
+855 ETKKLKKT
-863 AHVTEI
+863 DHVTEI
-869 VGAKESTCTTAGY
+869 VGAKESTCTIAGY
-882 SGDEVCKHCHEV
+882 SGDEVCKHCHKV

-927 QCKNCQETETRKLKK
+927 QCSVCQETETRKLEK

-950 KTTTKP
+950 KITTKP
-956 SCTHEGEET
+956 SCTTEGEET

-976 RTLAKTAHNTE
+976 RTLAKTVHNTE
-987 IVGAKAPNCTSE
+987 IVGAKAPSCTTE

-1004 EVCKDCHATIKNGHK
+1004 EVCKDCHAVVKKGNS
-1019 LDKTAHQWSTWKTTT
+1019 LAKTAHQWSTWKTTT
-1034 NPSYASEGEQTRQCS
+1034 NPSYTSEGEQTRQCS

-1104 ITVDGINYKVA
+1104 IKVNGISYKVT

-1156 KTTLLTKK
+1156 KTTLLTKN
-1164 TASKKCFSKVHK
+1164 TASKKCFNKVHK

-1190 VKIFKG
+1190 AKIFKG

>member
-40 DKATRKEC
+40 DKATVEEKTDADNDKFLVYTLPN
-48 TNSEGVSY
+48 TNY
-56 VDYTFPEDQTQ
+56 D
-67 SYNSYDDAVTSLAKF
+67 SYDDAITGLAKYMVDATADRKYNSVSVLFPF
-82 TVDAVADHKSNYI
+82 TVVTDKTIDKAVDM
-95 ILRVPVKIKTAQS
+95 S
-108 VDEYQLQSDVEDK
+108 VDIDDK
-121 INSWIRFGGNM
+121 IDSWIRFGDNM

-152 SFYTYLDDYAY
+152 SFNTNIIDWKKTENGYSGL
-163 TGGELTGTFKI
+163 
-174 AVNYKTR
+174 AVCAVEYSTR

-262 ILYEGGDTFTDSHA
+262 VLYESGDTWNDRHS
-276 WDLVKVGDEWYYMDP
+276 WDLVKIDNEWYYIDP
-291 TKSGHEEGVTF
+291 TNTKTEEHF
-302 CASFLQGND
+302 HSEFLQGND
-311 WLKCNVKE
+311 WLKCEIKE

-325 DYNNIY
+325 DYAKLY
-331 NISDIS
+331 NVPDIS
-337 YANKHNNCEH
+337 YANKHNSCEH
-347 SWVKGAIGD
+347 NWVHGSVTNLTENLK
-356 ITSRIE
+356 
-362 DSTCNIPYNVAYAC
+362 DSTCDLPYWVSLVC
-376 TKCDAYKWVYY
+376 TKCNAYKWEYY
-387 KDPKGHIPGKVI
+387 KDPKGHTPGKVI
-399 RVEREA
+399 RVDREA

-415 ECLRPAEDG
+415 ECTVCG
-424 GCQSHAYYETIPMT
+424 KGYWETIPMT

-463 ITPATCTTYGSYT
+463 ITPATCTTMGSYT
-476 KTCATCGYVYKGQIP
+476 TTCTTCGYVYKGQIP

-522 TNGQKQI
+522 TYGQRTI

-571 HYADHTWAEGDGTVT
+571 HYADHTWTEGNGTVT
-586 CTKCGC
+586 CTKCGW

-635 STKTETLAK
+635 STKTVTLAK

-719 SVCGVTK
+719 SVCEATK
-726 AHDLKVVSKDPATCT
+726 AHDLKVVSKDTATCT

-774 NGTCSRCG
+774 DGTCSRCNA
-782 EQHTH
+782 QHTH

-805 EVRQCNTCGFEETR
+805 EVRQCNTCGFEETKK
-819 TLAKTDHQ
+819 LEKTAHQ

-841 EGEEVRQCEVCQKT
+841 EGEEVRQCKNCQKT

-863 AHVTEI
+863 AHVTEV

-914 TPASCTHEGEETR
+914 TPASCTHEGEETK
-927 QCKNCQETETRKLKK
+927 QCKNCQETESRTLAK

-956 SCTHEGEET
+956 SCTTEGEET
-965 RQCKNCQKTES
+965 RQCKNCQKTET
-976 RTLAKTAHNTE
+976 RKLAKTAHNTE
-987 IVGAKAPNCTSE
+987 IVGAKAPSCTSE

-1004 EVCKDCHATIKNGHK
+1004 EVCKDCHATIKKGNS
-1019 LDKTAHQWSTWKTTT
+1019 LAKTAHQWSTWKTTT

-1104 ITVDGINYKVA
+1104 IKVDGISYKVA

-1143 AFNKCPSLRNVII
+1143 AFNKCPSIRNVII
-1156 KTTLLTKK
+1156 KTTLLTKR

-1190 VKIFKG
+1190 AKIFKG
-1196 FKVK
+1196 LKVK

>member
-33 DPTTVQW
+33 DQTTVQW

-262 ILYEGGDTFTDSHA
+262 ILYESGDTWNDRHS
-276 WDLVKVGDEWYYMDP
+276 WDLVKIDNEWYYIDP
-291 TKSGHEEGVTF
+291 TNTKTEEHF
-302 CASFLQGND
+302 HSEFLQGND
-311 WLKCNVKE
+311 WLKCEIKE

-325 DYNNIY
+325 DYAKLY
-331 NISDIS
+331 NVPDIS

-347 SWVKGAIGD
+347 NWVHGSVTNLTENLK
-356 ITSRIE
+356 
-362 DSTCNIPYNVAYAC
+362 DSTCDLPYWVSLVC
-376 TKCDAYKWVYY
+376 TKCNAYKWEYY
-387 KDPKGHIPGKVI
+387 KDPKGHTPGKVI
-399 RVEREA
+399 RVDREA

-415 ECLRPAEDG
+415 ECTVCG
-424 GCQSHAYYETIPMT
+424 KGYWETIPMT

-476 KTCATCGYVYKGQIP
+476 KTCTTCGYVLKGQIP

-522 TNGQKQI
+522 TNGQRQI

-571 HYADHTWAEGDGTVT
+571 HYADHTWTEGDGTVT
-586 CTKCGC
+586 CTKCGW

-615 KTYYCTADYKDYDQE
+615 KTYYCIADYKDYDQE

-666 EQTSLAK
+666 EQTSLTK
-673 SPTCTEK
+673 SPTCIKK

-704 WKIHQIAQNKSECKC
+704 WKIHQIATNKSECKC
-719 SVCGVTK
+719 SVCGATK

-774 NGTCSRCG
+774 DGTCSRCNA
-782 EQHTH
+782 QHTH
-787 DWGEWKT
+787 NWGEWKT

-805 EVRQCNTCGFEETR
+805 EVRQCNTCRFEETR

-834 TEPSCTT
+834 TKPSCTT
-841 EGEEVRQCEVCQKT
+841 EGEEVRQCQNCQKT

-863 AHVTEI
+863 AHVTEV

-956 SCTHEGEET
+956 SCTTEGEET
-965 RQCKNCQKTES
+965 RQCKNCQETET
-976 RTLAKTAHNTE
+976 RKLEKTAHNTE

-1004 EVCKDCHATIKNGHK
+1004 EVCKDCHATIKKGHK

-1098 VTIPNT
+1098 VTIPNA
-1104 ITVDGINYKVA
+1104 ITVDGISYKVA

>member
-1 MKKSTMLATAAFAVL
+1 
-16 LGLFVPCTSHAT
+16 
-28 EIKDT
+28 
-33 DPTTVQW
+33 
-40 DKATRKEC
+40 
-48 TNSEGVSY
+48 
-56 VDYTFPEDQTQ
+56 
-67 SYNSYDDAVTSLAKF
+67 
-82 TVDAVADHKSNYI
+82 
-95 ILRVPVKIKTAQS
+95 
-108 VDEYQLQSDVEDK
+108 
-121 INSWIRFGGNM
+121 
-132 TKREILSFSG
+132 
-142 SDWKKHENLS
+142 
-152 SFYTYLDDYAY
+152 
-163 TGGELTGTFKI
+163 
-174 AVNYKTR
+174 
-181 YDFTEYETKCLNA
+181 
-194 IKEMNV
+194 MNV

-262 ILYEGGDTFTDSHA
+262 VLYEGGDTWNDSHA
-276 WDLVKVGDEWYYMDP
+276 WNLVKIENEWYYMDP
-291 TKSGHEEGVTF
+291 TKSGNRDGSTF
-302 CASFLQGND
+302 FVAFLQGND
-311 WLKCNVKE
+311 WLKCNTKE

-325 DYNNIY
+325 DYKEKY
-331 NISDIS
+331 NISDIG
-337 YANKHNNCEH
+337 YNNKHTNHEH
-347 SWVKGAIGD
+347 TWAECGVHNGTQNQK
-356 ITSRIE
+356 
-362 DSTCNIPYNVAYAC
+362 DSTCDLPYWLAFSC
-376 TKCDAYKWVYY
+376 TKCNAVKWEYY
-387 KDPKGHIPGKVI
+387 KDPKGHTPGKVI
-399 RVEREA
+399 RVDREA

-415 ECLRPAEDG
+415 ECTVCG
-424 GCQSHAYYETIPMT
+424 KGYWETIPMT

-463 ITPATCTTYGSYT
+463 ITPATCTTMGSYT
-476 KTCATCGYVYKGQIP
+476 KTCTTCGYVYKGQIP

-522 TNGQKQI
+522 TYGQRTI
-529 PATGEHNWETV
+529 PATGEHNWEIV

-586 CTKCGC
+586 CTKCGW

-635 STKTETLAK
+635 STKTVTLAK

-719 SVCGVTK
+719 SVCGATK

-774 NGTCSRCG
+774 DGTCSRCN

-805 EVRQCNTCGFEETR
+805 EVRQCNTCGFEETKK
-819 TLAKTDHQ
+819 LEKTAHQ
-827 WGEWNIT
+827 WGEWNT
-834 TEPSCTT
+834 TTKPSCTT

-869 VGAKESTCTTAGY
+869 VGAKAPSCTTEGY
-882 SGDEVCKHCHEV
+882 TGDEVCKDCNVKVKE
-894 IKKGHE
+894 GHT
-900 LALAQHQW
+900 LAKTAHNW

-914 TPASCTHEGEETR
+914 TPASCTTEGKEVR
-927 QCKNCQETETRKLKK
+927 QCKV
-942 TDHDWSEW
+942 
-950 KTTTKP
+950 
-956 SCTHEGEET
+956 
-965 RQCKNCQKTES
+965 CQKTES
-976 RTLAKTAHNTE
+976 RTLA
-987 IVGAKAPNCTSE
+987 
-999 GYTGD
+999 
-1004 EVCKDCHATIKNGHK
+1004 
-1019 LDKTAHQWSTWKTTT
+1019 KTAHQWSTWKTTT

-1104 ITVDGINYKVA
+1104 ITVNGISYKVA

-1143 AFNKCPSLRNVII
+1143 AFNKCPILRNVII

-1164 TASKKCFSKVHK
+1164 TASKKCFNKVHK

-1190 VKIFKG
+1190 AKIFKG

>member
-40 DKATRKEC
+40 DKATVEEKTDADNDKYLLYTLPN
-48 TNSEGVSY
+48 TNY
-56 VDYTFPEDQTQ
+56 D
-67 SYNSYDDAVTSLAKF
+67 SYDDAITGLAKYMVDATADRKYNSVSVLFPF
-82 TVDAVADHKSNYI
+82 TVVTDKTIDEAVDM
-95 ILRVPVKIKTAQS
+95 S
-108 VDEYQLQSDVEDK
+108 VDIDDK
-121 INSWIRFGGNM
+121 IDSWIRFGGNM

-152 SFYTYLDDYAY
+152 SFNTNIINWKKTDNGYSGL
-163 TGGELTGTFKI
+163 
-174 AVNYKTR
+174 AVCAVEYSHR
-181 YDFTEYETKCLNA
+181 YNFTEYETKCLNA

-212 CKWVNKHIKYKSSE
+212 CKWVHAQIKDTSVSTAE
-226 VFLGDQSGMQGM
+226 GQSGMKGI
-238 MEGWGVCNAYATLTC
+238 MERKGVCNAFATLSC

-262 ILYEGGDTFTDSHA
+262 ILYESGDTWDDGHA
-276 WDLVKVGDEWYYMDP
+276 WNLVKVGNEWYYMD
-291 TKSGHEEGVTF
+291 TTCSLDTL
-302 CASFLQGND
+302 SDFLQGES
-311 WLKCNVKE
+311 WLKCNIE
-319 LDDQFK
+319 TLDSQFK
-325 DYNNIY
+325 NYDKIY
-331 NISDIS
+331 NIPAIS
-337 YANKHNNCEH
+337 YDEKYSTCEH
-347 SWVKGAIGD
+347 NWSLYSG
-356 ITSRIE
+356 T
-362 DSTCNIPYNVAYAC
+362 DSSFNCNFPTTNNYFC
-376 TKCDAYKWVYY
+376 TKCHAGKWEYY
-387 KDPKGHIPGKVI
+387 KDPKGHTPGKVI
-399 RVEREA
+399 RVDREA

-415 ECLRPAEDG
+415 ECTVCG
-424 GCQSHAYYETIPMT
+424 KGYWETIPMT

-476 KTCATCGYVYKGQIP
+476 KTCTTCGYVYKGQIP

-522 TNGQKQI
+522 TYGQRPI

-571 HYADHTWAEGDGTVT
+571 HYADHTWTEGDGTVT
-586 CTKCGC
+586 CTKCGW

-635 STKTETLAK
+635 STKTVTLAK

-666 EQTSLAK
+666 EQTSLTK

-719 SVCGVTK
+719 SVCEATK

-774 NGTCSRCG
+774 DGTCSRCNA
-782 EQHTH
+782 QHTH

-819 TLAKTDHQ
+819 TLAKTAHQ
-827 WGEWNIT
+827 WGEWNT
-834 TEPSCTT
+834 TTKPSCTT
-841 EGEEVRQCEVCQKT
+841 EGEETRQCKNCQKT

-882 SGDEVCKHCHEV
+882 SGDEVCKHCLEV

-900 LALAQHQW
+900 LTLAQHQW

-942 TDHDWSEW
+942 TGHDWSEW

-956 SCTHEGEET
+956 SCTTEGEET
-965 RQCKNCQKTES
+965 RQCKNCQGTET
-976 RTLAKTAHNTE
+976 RKLAKTAHNTE
-987 IVGAKAPNCTSE
+987 VRGAKEPSCTTE

-1004 EVCKDCHATIKNGHK
+1004 EVCKDCHAVVKKGHK
-1019 LDKTAHQWSTWKTTT
+1019 LDKTAHQWSSWKTTT
-1034 NPSYASEGEQTRQCS
+1034 NPSYTSEGEQTRQCS

-1104 ITVDGINYKVA
+1104 ITVNGISYKVA

-1176 KMVIKVPKKVKKSY
+1176 KMIIKSPKKVKKSY
-1190 VKIFKG
+1190 AKIFKG
-1196 FKVK
+1196 LKVR

>member
-1 MKKSTMLATAAFAVL
+1 MLATAAFAVL

-48 TNSEGVSY
+48 INSEGVSY
-56 VDYTFPEDQTQ
+56 VDYTFPEEQTQ

-82 TVDAVADHKSNYI
+82 TVDAVADHKSNFVSI
-95 ILRVPVKIKTAQS
+95 RFPFSVKTNKVISDESDMSIEIK
-108 VDEYQLQSDVEDK
+108 DK
-121 INSWIRFGGNM
+121 IDNWIRFGNNM
-132 TKREILSFSG
+132 TKRELLAFSG

-152 SFYTYLDDYAY
+152 NYFSHIINWEKTENGYKGVLDF
-163 TGGELTGTFKI
+163 E
-174 AVNYKTR
+174 YKYSLR

-212 CKWVNKHIKYKSSE
+212 CKWVHAQINDTSVSTAE
-226 VFLGDQSGMQGM
+226 GQSGMKGI
-238 MEGWGVCNAYATLTC
+238 MERKGVCNAFATLSC

-262 ILYEGGDTFTDSHA
+262 ILYESGDTWDDGHA
-276 WDLVKVGDEWYYMDP
+276 WNLVKVGDEWYYMD
-291 TKSGHEEGVTF
+291 TTCSLYTL
-302 CASFLQGND
+302 SDFLQGES
-311 WLKCNVKE
+311 WLKCNIE
-319 LDDQFK
+319 TLDSQFK
-325 DYNNIY
+325 NYDKIY
-331 NISDIS
+331 NIPAIS
-337 YANKHNNCEH
+337 YDEKYSTCEH
-347 SWVKGAIGD
+347 NWSLYSS
-356 ITSRIE
+356 T
-362 DSTCNIPYNVAYAC
+362 DSSFNCNFPTTNNYFC
-376 TKCDAYKWVYY
+376 TKCHAGKWEYY
-387 KDPKGHIPGKVI
+387 KDPKGHTPGKVI
-399 RVEREA
+399 RVDREA

-415 ECLRPAEDG
+415 ECTVCG
-424 GCQSHAYYETIPMT
+424 KGYWETIPMT

-522 TNGQKQI
+522 TNGQRQI

-586 CTKCGC
+586 CTKCGW

-615 KTYYCTADYKDYDQE
+615 KTYYCIADYKDYDQE

-704 WKIHQIAQNKSECKC
+704 WKIHQIATNKSECKC
-719 SVCGVTK
+719 SVCGDTK

-774 NGTCSRCG
+774 DGTCSRCNA
-782 EQHTH
+782 QHTH
-787 DWGEWKT
+787 NWGEWKT

-805 EVRQCNTCGFEETR
+805 EVRQCNTCRFEETR

-834 TEPSCTT
+834 TKPSCTT
-841 EGEEVRQCEVCQKT
+841 EGEEVRQCQNCQKT

-863 AHVTEI
+863 AHVTEV

-956 SCTHEGEET
+956 SCTTEGEET
-965 RQCKNCQKTES
+965 RQCKNCQETET
-976 RTLAKTAHNTE
+976 RKLEKTAHNTE

-1004 EVCKDCHATIKNGHK
+1004 EVCKDCHATIKKGHK
-1019 LDKTAHQWSTWKTTT
+1019 LAKTAHQWGEWKTTT

-1049 QCHQT
+1049 QCRQI

-1080 LKAGLSVRFSKA
+1080 LKAGLTVRFSKA

-1098 VTIPNT
+1098 VTIPS
-1104 ITVDGINYKVA
+1104 TVKVNGINYKVT
-1115 EVGANAFKNNKKVKK
+1115 EIGANAFKNNKKVKK

>member
-1 MKKSTMLATAAFAVL
+1 MLATAAFAVL

-56 VDYTFPEDQTQ
+56 VDYTFPENQIQ

-262 ILYEGGDTFTDSHA
+262 VLYESGDTWNDRHS
-276 WDLVKVGDEWYYMDP
+276 WDLVKIDNEWYYIDP
-291 TKSGHEEGVTF
+291 TNTKTEEHF
-302 CASFLQGND
+302 HSEFLQGND
-311 WLKCNVKE
+311 WLKCEIKE

-325 DYNNIY
+325 DYAKLY
-331 NISDIS
+331 NVPDIS

-347 SWVKGAIGD
+347 NWVHGSVTNLTENLK
-356 ITSRIE
+356 
-362 DSTCNIPYNVAYAC
+362 DSTCDLPYWVSLVC
-376 TKCDAYKWVYY
+376 TKCNAYKWEYY
-387 KDPKGHIPGKVI
+387 KDPKGHTPGKVI
-399 RVEREA
+399 RVDREA

-415 ECLRPAEDG
+415 ECTVCG
-424 GCQSHAYYETIPMT
+424 KGYWETIPMT

-476 KTCATCGYVYKGQIP
+476 KTCTTCGYVYKGQIP

-522 TNGQKQI
+522 TNGQRQI

-571 HYADHTWAEGDGTVT
+571 HYADHTWTEGDGTVT
-586 CTKCGC
+586 CTKCGW

-615 KTYYCTADYKDYDQE
+615 KTYYCIADYKDYDQE

-635 STKTETLAK
+635 STKTVTLAK

-666 EQTSLAK
+666 EQTSLTK

-704 WKIHQIAQNKSECKC
+704 WKIHQIATNKSECKC
-719 SVCGVTK
+719 SVCGATK

-774 NGTCSRCG
+774 DGTCSRCNA
-782 EQHTH
+782 QHTH

-805 EVRQCNTCGFEETR
+805 EVRQCNTCRFEETR

-863 AHVTEI
+863 AHVTEL
-869 VGAKESTCTTAGY
+869 VGAKAPSCTSEGY
-882 SGDEVCKHCHEV
+882 TGNEVCKDCHAV
-894 IKKGHE
+894 VKKGHK
-900 LALAQHQW
+900 LDKTAHQW
-908 GEWKTT
+908 STWKTT

-950 KTTTKP
+950 KITTKP
-956 SCTHEGEET
+956 SCTTEGEET
-965 RQCKNCQKTES
+965 RQCKNCQETES

-987 IVGAKAPNCTSE
+987 IVGAKAPSCTTE

-1004 EVCKDCHATIKNGHK
+1004 EVCKDCHATIKKGHK

-1098 VTIPNT
+1098 VTIPNA
-1104 ITVDGINYKVA
+1104 ITVDGISYKVA

-1130 VTIGANVVKIANK
+1130 VTIGANVVKVANK

-1164 TASKKCFSKVHK
+1164 TANKKCFSKVHK
-1176 KMVIKVPKKVKKSY
+1176 KMVIKVPKKVKKTY

>member
-1 MKKSTMLATAAFAVL
+1 
-16 LGLFVPCTSHAT
+16 
-28 EIKDT
+28 
-33 DPTTVQW
+33 
-40 DKATRKEC
+40 
-48 TNSEGVSY
+48 
-56 VDYTFPEDQTQ
+56 
-67 SYNSYDDAVTSLAKF
+67 
-82 TVDAVADHKSNYI
+82 
-95 ILRVPVKIKTAQS
+95 
-108 VDEYQLQSDVEDK
+108 
-121 INSWIRFGGNM
+121 
-132 TKREILSFSG
+132 
-142 SDWKKHENLS
+142 
-152 SFYTYLDDYAY
+152 
-163 TGGELTGTFKI
+163 
-174 AVNYKTR
+174 
-181 YDFTEYETKCLNA
+181 
-194 IKEMNV
+194 MNV

-212 CKWVNKHIKYKSSE
+212 CKWVHAQINDTSVSTAE
-226 VFLGDQSGMQGM
+226 GQSGMKGI
-238 MEGWGVCNAYATLTC
+238 MERKGVCNAFATLSC

-262 ILYEGGDTFTDSHA
+262 ILYESGDTWDDGHA
-276 WDLVKVGDEWYYMDP
+276 WNLVKVGNEWYYMD
-291 TKSGHEEGVTF
+291 TTCSLDTL
-302 CASFLQGND
+302 SDFLQGES
-311 WLKCNVKE
+311 WLKCNIE
-319 LDDQFK
+319 TLDSQFK
-325 DYNNIY
+325 NYDKIY
-331 NISDIS
+331 NIPAIS
-337 YANKHNNCEH
+337 YDEKYSTCEH
-347 SWVKGAIGD
+347 NWSLYSG
-356 ITSRIE
+356 T
-362 DSTCNIPYNVAYAC
+362 DSSFNCNFPTTNNYFC
-376 TKCDAYKWVYY
+376 TKCHAGKWEYY
-387 KDPKGHIPGKVI
+387 KDPKGHTPGKVI
-399 RVEREA
+399 RVDREA

-415 ECLRPAEDG
+415 ECTVCG
-424 GCQSHAYYETIPMT
+424 KGYWETIPMT

-476 KTCATCGYVYKGQIP
+476 KTCTTCGYVYKGQIP

-522 TNGQKQI
+522 TYGQRPI

-571 HYADHTWAEGDGTVT
+571 HYADHTWTEGDGTVT
-586 CTKCGC
+586 CTKCGW

-635 STKTETLAK
+635 STKTVTLAK

-666 EQTSLAK
+666 EQTSLTK

-719 SVCGVTK
+719 SVCEATK

-774 NGTCSRCG
+774 DGTCSRCNA
-782 EQHTH
+782 QHTH

-819 TLAKTDHQ
+819 TLAKTAHQ
-827 WGEWNIT
+827 WGEWNT
-834 TEPSCTT
+834 TTKPSCTT
-841 EGEEVRQCEVCQKT
+841 EGEETRQCKNCQKT

-882 SGDEVCKHCHEV
+882 SGDEVCKHCLEV

-900 LALAQHQW
+900 LTLAQHQW

-942 TDHDWSEW
+942 TGHDWSEW

-956 SCTHEGEET
+956 SCTTEGEET
-965 RQCKNCQKTES
+965 RQCKNCQGTET
-976 RTLAKTAHNTE
+976 RKLAKTAHNTE
-987 IVGAKAPNCTSE
+987 VRGAKEPSCTTE

-1004 EVCKDCHATIKNGHK
+1004 EVCKDCHAVVKKGHK
-1019 LDKTAHQWSTWKTTT
+1019 LDKTAHQWSSWKTTT
-1034 NPSYASEGEQTRQCS
+1034 NPSYTSEGEQTRQCS

-1104 ITVDGINYKVA
+1104 ITVNGISYKVA

-1176 KMVIKVPKKVKKSY
+1176 KMIIKSPKKVKKSY
-1190 VKIFKG
+1190 AKIFKG
-1196 FKVK
+1196 LKVR

>member
-33 DPTTVQW
+33 DRTTVQW
-40 DKATRKEC
+40 DKVTRKEC

-152 SFYTYLDDYAY
+152 SFYTYLYDYAY

-262 ILYEGGDTFTDSHA
+262 ILYESGDTWNDRHS
-276 WDLVKVGDEWYYMDP
+276 WDLVKIDNEWYYIDP
-291 TKSGHEEGVTF
+291 TNTKTEEHF
-302 CASFLQGND
+302 HSEFLQGND
-311 WLKCNVKE
+311 WLKCEIKE

-325 DYNNIY
+325 DYAKLY
-331 NISDIS
+331 NVPDIS

-347 SWVKGAIGD
+347 NWVHGSVTNLTENLK
-356 ITSRIE
+356 
-362 DSTCNIPYNVAYAC
+362 DSTCDLPYWVSLVC
-376 TKCDAYKWVYY
+376 TKCNAYKWEYY
-387 KDPKGHIPGKVI
+387 KDPKGHTPGKVI
-399 RVEREA
+399 RVDREA

-415 ECLRPAEDG
+415 ECTVCG
-424 GCQSHAYYETIPMT
+424 KGYWETIPMT

-476 KTCATCGYVYKGQIP
+476 KTCTTCGYVLKGQIP

-522 TNGQKQI
+522 TNGQRQI

-571 HYADHTWAEGDGTVT
+571 HYADHTWTEGDGTVT
-586 CTKCGC
+586 CTKCGW

-615 KTYYCTADYKDYDQE
+615 KTYYCIADYKDYDQE

-666 EQTSLAK
+666 EQTSLTK
-673 SPTCTEK
+673 SPTCIKK

-704 WKIHQIAQNKSECKC
+704 WKIHQIATNKSECKC
-719 SVCGVTK
+719 SVCGATK

-774 NGTCSRCG
+774 DGMCSRCNA
-782 EQHTH
+782 QHTH

-805 EVRQCNTCGFEETR
+805 EVRQCNTCRFEETR

-834 TEPSCTT
+834 TKPSCTT
-841 EGEEVRQCEVCQKT
+841 EGEEVRQCQNCQKT

-863 AHVTEI
+863 AHVTEV

-1004 EVCKDCHATIKNGHK
+1004 EVCKDCHATIKKGHK

-1098 VTIPNT
+1098 VTIPNA
-1104 ITVDGINYKVA
+1104 ITVDGISYKVA

>member
-40 DKATRKEC
+40 DKATVEEKTDADNDKFLVYTLPN
-48 TNSEGVSY
+48 TNY
-56 VDYTFPEDQTQ
+56 D
-67 SYNSYDDAVTSLAKF
+67 SYDDAITGLAKYMVDATADRKYNSVSVLFPF
-82 TVDAVADHKSNYI
+82 TVVTDKTIDKAVDM
-95 ILRVPVKIKTAQS
+95 S
-108 VDEYQLQSDVEDK
+108 VDIDDK
-121 INSWIRFGGNM
+121 IDSWIRFGDNM

-152 SFYTYLDDYAY
+152 SFNTNIIDWKKTENGYSGL
-163 TGGELTGTFKI
+163 
-174 AVNYKTR
+174 AVCAVEYSTR
-181 YDFTEYETKCLNA
+181 YNFTEYETKCLNA

-262 ILYEGGDTFTDSHA
+262 VLYEGGDTWLDSHA
-276 WDLVKVGDEWYYMDP
+276 WNLVKIGDEWYYMDP
-291 TKSGHEEGVTF
+291 TKSGNRDGLVF
-302 CASFLQGND
+302 NISFLQGND
-311 WLKCNVKE
+311 WLKCNTKE

-325 DYNNIY
+325 DYKEKY

-337 YANKHNNCEH
+337 YVNKHSTCNGEH
-347 SWVKGAIGD
+347 NWIESPGGD
-356 ITSRIE
+356 VTANIK
-362 DSTCNIPYNVAYAC
+362 DSTCDLPYNVPYRC
-376 TKCDAYKWVYY
+376 TKCNAVKWEYY
-387 KDPKGHIPGKVI
+387 KDPKGHTPGKVI
-399 RVEREA
+399 RVDREA

-415 ECLRPAEDG
+415 ECTVCG
-424 GCQSHAYYETIPMT
+424 KGYWETIPMT

-463 ITPATCTTYGSYT
+463 ITPATCTTMGSYT
-476 KTCATCGYVYKGQIP
+476 KTCTTCGYVYKGQIP

-522 TNGQKQI
+522 TYGQRTI

-571 HYADHTWAEGDGTVT
+571 HYADHTWTEGNGTVT
-586 CTKCGC
+586 CTKCGW

-615 KTYYCTADYKDYDQE
+615 KTYYCTADYKDYEQE

-635 STKTETLAK
+635 STKTVTLAK

-666 EQTSLAK
+666 EQTPLAQ
-673 SPTCTEK
+673 SPTCTKK

-719 SVCGVTK
+719 SVCGATK

-774 NGTCSRCG
+774 DGTCSRCNA
-782 EQHTH
+782 QHTH

-819 TLAKTDHQ
+819 TLAKTAHQ

-841 EGEEVRQCEVCQKT
+841 EGEEVRQCEICQKT

-869 VGAKESTCTTAGY
+869 VEAKESTCTTAGY
-882 SGDEVCKHCHEV
+882 SGDEVCKHCHAV
-894 IKKGHE
+894 IKMGHK

-914 TPASCTHEGEETR
+914 TPASCTTEGEETR
-927 QCKNCQETETRKLKK
+927 QCKNCQ
-942 TDHDWSEW
+942 
-950 KTTTKP
+950 
-956 SCTHEGEET
+956 G
-965 RQCKNCQKTES
+965 TES

-987 IVGAKAPNCTSE
+987 VRGAKEPSCTTE

-1004 EVCKDCHATIKNGHK
+1004 EVCKDCHAVVKKGHK

-1034 NPSYASEGEQTRQCS
+1034 NPSYDSEGEQTRQCS

-1080 LKAGLSVRFSKA
+1080 LKAGLTVRFSKA

-1104 ITVDGINYKVA
+1104 IKVDGISYKVA

-1130 VTIGANVVKIANK
+1130 VTIGADVVKIANK

-1164 TASKKCFSKVHK
+1164 TASKKCFNKVHK

-1190 VKIFKG
+1190 AKIFKG

>member
-56 VDYTFPEDQTQ
+56 VDYTFPEDQIQ

-82 TVDAVADHKSNYI
+82 TVDAVADHKDSHITIEMPFSVKTDKVIEKNYDI
-95 ILRVPVKIKTAQS
+95 AIK
-108 VDEYQLQSDVEDK
+108 VDDK
-121 INSWIRFGGNM
+121 IDNWIRFGDNM

-142 SDWKKHENLS
+142 SDWKKHENLKS
-152 SFYTYLDDYAY
+152 YYTTVDEWKKTENGYSGIFSLSFEYSP
-163 TGGELTGTFKI
+163 
-174 AVNYKTR
+174 R

-212 CKWVNKHIKYKSSE
+212 CKWVHAQINDTSVSTAE
-226 VFLGDQSGMQGM
+226 GQSGMKGI
-238 MEGWGVCNAYATLTC
+238 MERKGVCNAFATLSC

-262 ILYEGGDTFTDSHA
+262 ILYESGDTWDDGHA
-276 WDLVKVGDEWYYMDP
+276 WNLVKVGNEWYYMD
-291 TKSGHEEGVTF
+291 TTCSLDTL
-302 CASFLQGND
+302 SDFLQGES
-311 WLKCNVKE
+311 WLKCNIE
-319 LDDQFK
+319 TLDSQFK
-325 DYNNIY
+325 NYDKIY
-331 NISDIS
+331 NIPAIS
-337 YANKHNNCEH
+337 YDEKYSTCEH
-347 SWVKGAIGD
+347 NWSLYSG
-356 ITSRIE
+356 T
-362 DSTCNIPYNVAYAC
+362 DSSFNCNFPTTNNYFC
-376 TKCDAYKWVYY
+376 TKCHAGKWEYY
-387 KDPKGHIPGKVI
+387 KDPKGHTPGKVI
-399 RVEREA
+399 RVDREA
-405 NCYTEGLQVR
+405 NCYTEGLQIR
-415 ECLRPAEDG
+415 ECTVCG
-424 GCQSHAYYETIPMT
+424 KGYWETIPMT
-438 QHHWVDGKCTICGD
+438 QHNWVDGKCTICGD

-463 ITPATCTTYGSYT
+463 ITPATCTTMGSYT
-476 KTCATCGYVYKGQIP
+476 KTCTTCGYVYKGQIP

-510 GVETKTCTNCGK
+510 GVETKTCINCGK
-522 TNGQKQI
+522 TYGQRTI

-571 HYADHTWAEGDGTVT
+571 HYADHTWTEGNGTVT
-586 CTKCGC
+586 CTKCGW

-635 STKTETLAK
+635 STKTVTLAK

-719 SVCGVTK
+719 SVCGATK
-726 AHDLKVVSKDPATCT
+726 AHDLEVVSKDPATCT

-774 NGTCSRCG
+774 DGTCSRCNV
-782 EQHTH
+782 QHTH

-805 EVRQCNTCGFEETR
+805 EVRQCNTCGFEEIKK
-819 TLAKTDHQ
+819 LEKTAHQ
-827 WGEWNIT
+827 WGEWNT
-834 TEPSCTT
+834 TTKPSCTT
-841 EGEEVRQCEVCQKT
+841 EGEETRQCKNCQKT

-927 QCKNCQETETRKLKK
+927 QCSVCQETETRKLKK
-942 TDHDWSEW
+942 TGHDWSEW
-950 KTTTKP
+950 KTTTTP
-956 SCTHEGEET
+956 SCTTEGEET
-965 RQCKNCQKTES
+965 RQCKNCQETET
-976 RTLAKTAHNTE
+976 RKLEKTAHNTE
-987 IVGAKAPNCTSE
+987 IVGAKAPSCTSE

-1004 EVCKDCHATIKNGHK
+1004 EVCKDCHATIKKGNT
-1019 LDKTAHQWSTWKTTT
+1019 LAKTAHQWSTWKTTT

-1092 NPKAKT
+1092 NPKAKN

-1190 VKIFKG
+1190 AKIFKG

>member
-33 DPTTVQW
+33 DLTTVQW
-40 DKATRKEC
+40 DKATVEEKTDADNDKFLVYTLPN
-48 TNSEGVSY
+48 TNY
-56 VDYTFPEDQTQ
+56 D
-67 SYNSYDDAVTSLAKF
+67 SYDDAITGLAKYMVDATADRKYNSVSVLFPF
-82 TVDAVADHKSNYI
+82 TVVTNKTINEAVDM
-95 ILRVPVKIKTAQS
+95 S
-108 VDEYQLQSDVEDK
+108 VDIDDK
-121 INSWIRFGGNM
+121 IDSWIRFGDNM

-152 SFYTYLDDYAY
+152 SFNTNIIDWKKTENGYSGL
-163 TGGELTGTFKI
+163 
-174 AVNYKTR
+174 AVCAVEYKTR

-262 ILYEGGDTFTDSHA
+262 VLYEGGDTWLDSHA
-276 WDLVKVGDEWYYMDP
+276 WNLVKIGDEWYYMDP
-291 TKSGHEEGVTF
+291 TKSGNRDGLVF
-302 CASFLQGND
+302 NISFLQGND
-311 WLKCNVKE
+311 WLKCNTKE

-325 DYNNIY
+325 DYKEKY

-337 YANKHNNCEH
+337 YVNKHSTCNGEH
-347 SWVKGAIGD
+347 NW
-356 ITSRIE
+356 IE
-362 DSTCNIPYNVAYAC
+362 SPGGNSTENLKDSTCDLPYCIPYRC
-376 TKCDAYKWVYY
+376 TKCNAVKWEYY
-387 KDPKGHIPGKVI
+387 KDPKGHTPGKVI
-399 RVEREA
+399 RVDREA

-415 ECLRPAEDG
+415 ECTVCG
-424 GCQSHAYYETIPMT
+424 KGYWETIPMT

-452 ECTHTYGEKTI
+452 ECTHTYGEKAI
-463 ITPATCTTYGSYT
+463 ITPATCTTMGSYT
-476 KTCATCGYVYKGQIP
+476 KTCTTCGYVYKGQIP
-491 KTQHNYEWKV
+491 KTQHKYEWKV

-522 TNGQKQI
+522 TYGQRTI
-529 PATGEHNWETV
+529 PATGEHNWETI

-586 CTKCGC
+586 CTKCGW

-615 KTYYCTADYKDYDQE
+615 KTYYCIADYKDYDQE

-691 ETKVEEIPATGHT
+691 ETKVEEFPATGHT
-704 WKIHQIAQNKSECKC
+704 WKIHQIATNRSECKC
-719 SVCGVTK
+719 SVCGATK

-774 NGTCSRCG
+774 NGTCSRCNA
-782 EQHTH
+782 QHTH
-787 DWGEWKT
+787 D
-794 TTPADCTTEGE
+794 
-805 EVRQCNTCGFEETR
+805 
-819 TLAKTDHQ
+819 

-841 EGEEVRQCEVCQKT
+841 EGEEVRQCEVCQET

-908 GEWKTT
+908 
-914 TPASCTHEGEETR
+914 
-927 QCKNCQETETRKLKK
+927 
-942 TDHDWSEW
+942 SEW

-965 RQCKNCQKTES
+965 RQCKNCQETETRKLEKTSHDWSEWKTTAKPSCTTEGEEVRQCKNCQTSES
-976 RTLAKTAHNTE
+976 RKLEKTDHDWSEWKTTTKPSCTTEGEETRQCSVCQETETRKLEKTAHNTE
-987 IVGAKAPNCTSE
+987 IVGAKAPSCTSE

-1004 EVCKDCHATIKNGHK
+1004 EVCKDCHATIKKGNT
-1019 LDKTAHQWSTWKTTT
+1019 LAKTAHQWSTWKTTT

-1092 NPKAKT
+1092 NPKAKN

-1190 VKIFKG
+1190 AKIFKG

>member
-82 TVDAVADHKSNYI
+82 TVDAVADHKEPNIDIEIPFNVKTDKVIEKNYDI
-95 ILRVPVKIKTAQS
+95 AIK
-108 VDEYQLQSDVEDK
+108 VDDRID
-121 INSWIRFGGNM
+121 NWIRFGGNM

-152 SFYTYLDDYAY
+152 YYYTTVDEWKKTENGYSGIFSLSF
-163 TGGELTGTFKI
+163 K
-174 AVNYKTR
+174 YKTR
-181 YDFTEYETKCLNA
+181 YDFTKYETKCLNA

-262 ILYEGGDTFTDSHA
+262 ILYEGGDTWLDSHA
-276 WDLVKVGDEWYYMDP
+276 WNLVKIRDEWYYMDP
-291 TKSGHEEGVTF
+291 TKSGHEEDSIFSGY
-302 CASFLQGND
+302 FLQGND

-325 DYNNIY
+325 GYNKIY

-337 YANKHNNCEH
+337 YANKHNTCEH
-347 SWVKGAIGD
+347 DWG
-356 ITSRIE
+356 TSALFNVTMNLK
-362 DSTCNIPYNVAYAC
+362 DSTCDIPYNVSYKC
-376 TKCDAYKWVYY
+376 TKCNAYKWEYY
-387 KDPKGHIPGKVI
+387 KDPKGHTPGKVI
-399 RVEREA
+399 RVDREA

-415 ECLRPAEDG
+415 ECTVCG
-424 GCQSHAYYETIPMT
+424 KGYWETIPMT

-463 ITPATCTTYGSYT
+463 ITPATCTTMGSYT
-476 KTCATCGYVYKGQIP
+476 KTCTTCGYVYKGQIP

-522 TNGQKQI
+522 TYGQRTI

-571 HYADHTWAEGDGTVT
+571 HYADHTWTEGDGTVT
-586 CTKCGC
+586 CTKCGW

-635 STKTETLAK
+635 STKTVTLAK
-644 TAHHW
+644 TDHHW

-719 SVCGVTK
+719 SVCGATK
-726 AHDLKVVSKDPATCT
+726 AHDLEVVSKDPATCT

-774 NGTCSRCG
+774 NGTCSRCNA
-782 EQHTH
+782 QHTH
-787 DWGEWKT
+787 NWGEWKT

-805 EVRQCNTCGFEETR
+805 EVRQCNTCGFEETK

-863 AHVTEI
+863 AHVTEL

-908 GEWKTT
+908 GEWNIT

-927 QCKNCQETETRKLKK
+927 QCKK
-942 TDHDWSEW
+942 
-950 KTTTKP
+950 
-956 SCTHEGEET
+956 
-965 RQCKNCQKTES
+965 CQKAES
-976 RTLAKTAHNTE
+976 RTLTKTAHNTE
-987 IVGAKAPNCTSE
+987 IVGAKAPSCTSE

-1004 EVCKDCHATIKNGHK
+1004 EVCKDCHATIKKGNT
-1019 LDKTAHQWSTWKTTT
+1019 LAKTAHQWSSWKTTT
-1034 NPSYASEGEQTRQCS
+1034 NPGYASEGEQTRQCS

-1104 ITVDGINYKVA
+1104 IKVNGINYKVA

-1190 VKIFKG
+1190 AKTFKG

>member
-1 MKKSTMLATAAFAVL
+1 MGIDSPTDIDLLLAAYRSGSHLTSDITNKNEKGEIKMKKSTMLATAAFAVL

-82 TVDAVADHKSNYI
+82 TVDAVADHKEPNIDIEIPFNVKTDKVIEKNYDI
-95 ILRVPVKIKTAQS
+95 AIK
-108 VDEYQLQSDVEDK
+108 VDDRID
-121 INSWIRFGGNM
+121 NWIRFGGNM

-152 SFYTYLDDYAY
+152 YYYTTVDKWKKTENGYSGIFSLSF
-163 TGGELTGTFKI
+163 K
-174 AVNYKTR
+174 YKTR
-181 YDFTEYETKCLNA
+181 YDFTKYETKCLNA

-262 ILYEGGDTFTDSHA
+262 ILYEGGDTWLDSHA
-276 WDLVKVGDEWYYMDP
+276 WNLVKIRDEWYYMDP
-291 TKSGHEEGVTF
+291 TKSGHEEDSIFSGY
-302 CASFLQGND
+302 FLQGND

-325 DYNNIY
+325 GYNKIY

-337 YANKHNNCEH
+337 YANKHNTCEH
-347 SWVKGAIGD
+347 DWG
-356 ITSRIE
+356 TSALFNVTMNLK
-362 DSTCNIPYNVAYAC
+362 DSTCDIPYNVSYKC
-376 TKCDAYKWVYY
+376 TKCNAYKWEYY
-387 KDPKGHIPGKVI
+387 KDPKGHTPGKVI
-399 RVEREA
+399 RVDREA

-415 ECLRPAEDG
+415 ECTVCG
-424 GCQSHAYYETIPMT
+424 KGYWETIPMT

-476 KTCATCGYVYKGQIP
+476 KTCTTCGYVYKGQIP

-522 TNGQKQI
+522 TYGQRTI

-571 HYADHTWAEGDGTVT
+571 HYADHTWTEGDGTVT
-586 CTKCGC
+586 CTKCGW

-635 STKTETLAK
+635 STKTVTLAK
-644 TAHHW
+644 TDHHW

-719 SVCGVTK
+719 SVCGATK
-726 AHDLKVVSKDPATCT
+726 AHDLEVVSKDPATCT

-774 NGTCSRCG
+774 NGTCSRCNA
-782 EQHTH
+782 QHTH
-787 DWGEWKT
+787 NWGEWKT

-805 EVRQCNTCGFEETR
+805 EVRQCNTCGFEETK

-863 AHVTEI
+863 AHVTEL

-908 GEWKTT
+908 GEWNIT

-927 QCKNCQETETRKLKK
+927 QCKK
-942 TDHDWSEW
+942 
-950 KTTTKP
+950 
-956 SCTHEGEET
+956 
-965 RQCKNCQKTES
+965 CQKAES
-976 RTLAKTAHNTE
+976 RTLTKTAHNTE
-987 IVGAKAPNCTSE
+987 IVGAKAPSCTSE

-1004 EVCKDCHATIKNGHK
+1004 EVCKDCHATIKKGNT
-1019 LDKTAHQWSTWKTTT
+1019 LAKTAHQWSSWKTTT
-1034 NPSYASEGEQTRQCS
+1034 NPGYASEGEQTRQCS

-1104 ITVDGINYKVA
+1104 IKVNGINYKVA

-1190 VKIFKG
+1190 AKTFKG

>member
-262 ILYEGGDTFTDSHA
+262 VLYESGDTWNDRHS
-276 WDLVKVGDEWYYMDP
+276 WDLVKIDNEWYYIDP
-291 TKSGHEEGVTF
+291 TNTKTEEHF
-302 CASFLQGND
+302 HSEFLQGND
-311 WLKCNVKE
+311 WLKCEIKE

-325 DYNNIY
+325 DYAKLY
-331 NISDIS
+331 NVPDIS

-347 SWVKGAIGD
+347 NWVHGSVTNLTENLK
-356 ITSRIE
+356 
-362 DSTCNIPYNVAYAC
+362 DSTCDLPYWVSLVC
-376 TKCDAYKWVYY
+376 TKCNAYKWEYY
-387 KDPKGHIPGKVI
+387 KDPKGHTPGKVI
-399 RVEREA
+399 RVDREA

-415 ECLRPAEDG
+415 ECTVCG
-424 GCQSHAYYETIPMT
+424 KGYWETIPMT
-438 QHHWVDGKCTICGD
+438 QHHWVDGKCTICED

-463 ITPATCTTYGSYT
+463 VTPATCTTMGSYT
-476 KTCATCGYVYKGQIP
+476 KTCTTCGYVYKGQIP

-522 TNGQKQI
+522 TNGQRQI

-571 HYADHTWAEGDGTVT
+571 HYADHTWTEGDGTVT
-586 CTKCGC
+586 CTKCGW

-615 KTYYCTADYKDYDQE
+615 KTYYCIADYKDYVQE

-635 STKTETLAK
+635 STKTEILAK
-644 TAHHW
+644 TDHHW

-719 SVCGVTK
+719 SVCGATK

-760 DPDAPALGHDWKNQ
+760 DPDTPALGHDWKNQ
-774 NGTCSRCG
+774 NGTCSRCNA
-782 EQHTH
+782 QHTH

-794 TTPADCTTEGE
+794 TTQADCTTEGE
-805 EVRQCNTCGFEETR
+805 EVRQCNTCRFEETR
-819 TLAKTDHQ
+819 TLAKTDHD

-834 TEPSCTT
+834 TEPSCTH
-841 EGEEVRQCEVCQKT
+841 EGEETRQCKNCQKT

-863 AHVTEI
+863 AHVTEL
-869 VGAKESTCTTAGY
+869 VGAKAPSCTSEGY
-882 SGDEVCKHCHEV
+882 TGNEVCKDCHAV
-894 IKKGHE
+894 VKKGHK
-900 LALAQHQW
+900 LDKTAHQW
-908 GEWKTT
+908 STWKTT

-927 QCKNCQETETRKLKK
+927 QCSVCQETETRKLKK

-956 SCTHEGEET
+956 SCTHEGEEV

-976 RTLAKTAHNTE
+976 RTLAKTAHNTK
-987 IVGAKAPNCTSE
+987 IVGAKAPSCTSE

-1004 EVCKDCHATIKNGHK
+1004 EVCKDCHATIKKGHK

-1049 QCHQT
+1049 QCHQI

-1104 ITVDGINYKVA
+1104 IKVNGINYKVA

-1164 TASKKCFSKVHK
+1164 TASKKCFSKVSK

-1190 VKIFKG
+1190 AKIFKG